1 MRKNLKRERTKD
13 SKVILNRVGKVM
25 KKSIA
30 AAMSASFI
38 TVSIMT
44 PVMSVPHVIYASE
57 RSGTDKYTDDSVKVY
72 AQSDSVIVT
81 SQSELESALN
91 SGSTNIVISG
101 SVTIAENSDETPF
114 MIPGGVTITG
124 QDDNSG
130 LVFRGAMQLAGDN
143 VTFSGMQLHFISTD
157 ALQSAIHREI
167 FLAGHS
173 LILDS
178 VDTYVQGGSGSGLG
192 GFGGTEEELLPT
204 VYAGAY
210 KGSSI
215 GSKASLTINNAIDKT
230 MLKGVYMSHDGDEGK
245 MAYTGDAE
253 LLIDAK
259 TTVRKGIHSE
269 NNSQADIKIQGT
281 SQSISAGCKV
291 SSFYGNDK
299 TTLTLD
305 KCLCNADFKNIENII
320 LDNEAGLSIISG
332 NLKNITIKNKSFL
345 DITTYGSSNFI
356 EIEGNFTGSAS
367 EQTDAYL
374 VTDNTRQL
382 IINGNVTGKTA
393 IAIDNKLF
401 PKDYMSGFTY
411 VTAAGKSS
419 AGSFISLKTGW
430 ILKYDIQDNNEASW
444 TAQTGSDEQTKELAR
459 INIESAPDS
468 VYLNNIFENDD
479 YTIPDTDAA
488 FYIKCYDANDNI
500 ISGEDI
506 EWLTDNVVIIKTE
519 YWEGTDKYNDNTDWG
534 NSIWLRTDLEQ
545 YPDKYF
551 IEANE
556 SAKAG
561 TYTFLFLPEKYN
573 ITEMNDSGELSTVKD
588 VKKLKDDILAE
599 WKIEF
604 TDKEIVQEKM
614 ETPSVSVDY
623 YNEMLTGFDTNGTYT
638 VNDRTVTVSQD
649 GTLKLSESYYG
660 TDITIVRKADN
671 SKYTDSD
678 SQIITIPSR
687 REAPQIKGTDADSK
701 GNNNGTIT
709 QITSD
714 MEYRCITDGNWTDC
728 TGNTVTGLAPGEYQV
743 RLKADDNN
751 FAGNIASVIIGRQQV
766 KTYHVIIGNGTGSGD
781 YEEGNQVTIQAKQA
795 ADGMAFDKWVS
806 DVTLDYI
813 DGTDEFSEKA
823 VFKMPESDVEL
834 SAEYKDV
841 TAPSGQITISTKEW
855 TSFCNKVTFGLFFKD
870 TQKVTI
876 SAEDKGLGID
886 RILYYISS
894 EAKSIEDIA
903 ALKDNEW
910 TEYTDVFSITPDRK
924 SVVYVKLTDKGGNK
938 KYLSS
943 DGLVFDASSPVISG
957 IKNNESYKDSVDFT
971 VTDDNLEYVE
981 IDGVIAGYENGS
993 YNIANKAGSHVVKAV
1008 DKAGNITQIT
1018 INMLDKEPTTK
1029 PTEPTTK
1036 PTEPTTKPTEPT
1048 TKPTES
1054 TTKPTESTTRAT
1066 ESTESTTKATEPTT
1080 KPTESTTKATEST
1093 TKATEP
1099 TESTTKATESTT
1111 KVTEATTKP
1120 TKPTTKPTEATT
1132 KPTEATTKATES
1144 TTKATEST
1152 TKPTEST
1159 TKVTEATTKPTE
1171 STTKATE
1178 STTKVTEAT
1187 TKPTKPTTK
1196 PTEPTTKPTEPA
1208 TEAKGQL
1215 VLSSDGS
1222 WYYMKNGKI
1231 DYDYG
1236 GLAQNEY
1243 GWWKISNG
1251 TVDFGYTGLAQ
1262 NEYGW
1267 WKVSN
1272 GTVDFSANGLLYDN
1286 MSEKW
1291 WYFNNGAIDYNYNG
1305 LALNEYGWWKISN
1318 GTVDFEYTGLALNE
1332 YGWWKVSNGTVDF
1345 GYTGLAW
1352 NEYGWW
1358 KIINGTVDFSANG
1371 LLYDNMSE
1379 KWWYFNNGAVDYKYD
1394 GLALNEYGWWKIS
1407 DGTVD
1412 FGYTG
1417 LALNEYGWWM
1427 VNKGIP
1433 DITYNG
1439 IAANQY
1445 GLWKVSNGTVE
1456 FNYTGTYTFGNGTY
1470 TIVNGLVQ

>member
-13 SKVILNRVGKVM
+13 SKVILNRLGKVV

-72 AQSDSVIVT
+72 AQSDSVTVT

-130 LVFRGAMQLAGDN
+130 LVFRGAMQLVGDN

-245 MAYTGDAE
+245 VAYTGDAE
-253 LLIDAK
+253 VLIDAK
-259 TTVRKGIHSE
+259 TTVREGIHSE
-269 NNSQADIKIQGT
+269 NSSQADIKIQGT

-305 KCLCNADFKNIENII
+305 KCLCNADFTNIENII

-356 EIEGNFTGSAS
+356 EIEGDFTGSTS

-401 PKDYMSGFTY
+401 PKDYMSGCTY

-459 INIESAPDS
+459 INIESAPDR

-500 ISGEDI
+500 ISGENI

-519 YWEGTDKYNDNTDWG
+519 YWEGTDEYNDNTDWG

-545 YPDKYF
+545 YPDTYF

-614 ETPSVSVDY
+614 ETPSVSIDY
-623 YNEMLTGFDTNGTYT
+623 YNEILTGFDTKGTYT
-638 VNDRTVTVSQD
+638 INDRTVTVSQD

-678 SQIITIPSR
+678 SEIITIPSR

-709 QITSD
+709 QISPD

-751 FAGNIASVIIGRQQV
+751 FAGNIASVMIGRQQA

-781 YEEGNQVTIQAKQA
+781 YEEGNKVTIQAKQA

-886 RILYYISS
+886 RIFYYISS

-1018 INMLDKEPTTK
+1018 INMLDKESTTEPTTKPTEPTEPTTKPTEPTTKPTEPTTKPTEPTTK

-1054 TTKPTESTTRAT
+1054 TTKPTEPTTKPTTKPT
-1066 ESTESTTKATEPTT
+1066 EPTTKPTEPTTKPTEPTTKPTEPTTKPTESTTKATEPTT
-1080 KPTESTTKATEST
+1080 KPTESTTR
-1093 TKATEP
+1093 P
-1099 TESTTKATESTT
+1099 
-1111 KVTEATTKP
+1111 
-1120 TKPTTKPTEATT
+1120 
-1132 KPTEATTKATES
+1132 
-1144 TTKATEST
+1144 TEST
-1152 TKPTEST
+1152 TKPTEP
-1159 TKVTEATTKPTE
+1159 TTKPTE
-1171 STTKATE
+1171 S
-1178 STTKVTEAT
+1178 
-1187 TKPTKPTTK
+1187 
-1196 PTEPTTKPTEPA
+1196 TTKPTEPA

-1231 DYDYG
+1231 DYDYDD
-1236 GLAQNEY
+1236 LAQNEY

-1272 GTVDFSANGLLYDN
+1272 GTVDFGYTGLAQNEYGCWKVSNGTVDFSANGLLYDN

-1291 WYFNNGAIDYNYNG
+1291 WYFNNGAIDYNYDG

-1318 GTVDFEYTGLALNE
+1318 GTVDFGYTGLALNE

-1345 GYTGLAW
+1345 GYTGLAQ

-1358 KIINGTVDFSANG
+1358 KISNGTVDFSANG

-1379 KWWYFNNGAVDYKYD
+1379 KWWYFNNGTVDYNYD

-1407 DGTVD
+1407 YGTVD

>member
-1 MRKNLKRERTKD
+1 MRKNLKRERTKG
-13 SKVILNRVGKVM
+13 SKVILNRLGKVV

-30 AAMSASFI
+30 AAMSVSFI

-72 AQSDSVIVT
+72 AQSDSVTVT

-230 MLKGVYMSHDGDEGK
+230 MLKGVYMSHDGDDGK
-245 MAYTGDAE
+245 VAYTGDAE
-253 LLIDAK
+253 VLIDAK
-259 TTVRKGIHSE
+259 TTVREGIHSE
-269 NNSQADIKIQGT
+269 NSSQADIKIQGT

-305 KCLCNADFKNIENII
+305 KCLCNADFTNIENII

-356 EIEGNFTGSAS
+356 EIEGDFTGSTS

-401 PKDYMSGFTY
+401 PKDYMSGCTY

-459 INIESAPDS
+459 INIESAPDR
-468 VYLNNIFENDD
+468 VYLNNIFEKDD

-519 YWEGTDKYNDNTDWG
+519 YWEGTDEYNDNTDWG

-545 YPDKYF
+545 YPDTYF

-573 ITEMNDSGELSTVKD
+573 ITEMNGSGELSTVKD

-623 YNEMLTGFDTNGTYT
+623 YNEMLTGFDTKGTYT
-638 VNDRTVTVSQD
+638 INDRTVTVSQD

-678 SQIITIPSR
+678 SEIITIPSR

-709 QITSD
+709 QISPD
-714 MEYRCITDGNWTDC
+714 MEYRCITDDNWTDC

-751 FAGNIASVIIGRQQV
+751 FAGNIASVIIGRQQA

-781 YEEGNQVTIQAKQA
+781 YEEGNKVTIQAKQA

-813 DGTDEFSEKA
+813 DGTDELSEKA

-886 RILYYISS
+886 RIFYYISS

-993 YNIANKAGSHVVKAV
+993 YNIAKKAGSHVVKAV

-1018 INMLDKEPTTK
+1018 INMLDKDPTTEPTTKPTEPTTKPTEPTTKPTEPTESTTKPTEPTTKPTEPTTK

-1054 TTKPTESTTRAT
+1054 TTK
-1066 ESTESTTKATEPTT
+1066 ATEPTT
-1080 KPTESTTKATEST
+1080 KPTESTTK
-1093 TKATEP
+1093 P
-1099 TESTTKATESTT
+1099 TE
-1111 KVTEATTKP
+1111 
-1120 TKPTTKPTEATT
+1120 PTTKPTE
-1132 KPTEATTKATES
+1132 S
-1144 TTKATEST
+1144 
-1152 TKPTEST
+1152 
-1159 TKVTEATTKPTE
+1159 
-1171 STTKATE
+1171 
-1178 STTKVTEAT
+1178 
-1187 TKPTKPTTK
+1187 
-1196 PTEPTTKPTEPA
+1196 TTKPTEPA

-1231 DYDYG
+1231 DYDYD

-1243 GWWKISNG
+1243 GWWKISNGTVDFGYTGLAQNEYGWWKVSNG

-1291 WYFNNGAIDYNYNG
+1291 WYFNNGAIDYNYDG

-1318 GTVDFEYTGLALNE
+1318 GTVDFKYTGLALNE

-1345 GYTGLAW
+1345 GYTGLAQ
-1352 NEYGWW
+1352 NEYGSW
-1358 KIINGTVDFSANG
+1358 KISNGTVDFSANG

-1379 KWWYFNNGAVDYKYD
+1379 KWWYFNNGAVDYNYD

-1407 DGTVD
+1407 YGTVD

>member
-13 SKVILNRVGKVM
+13 SKVILNRLGKVV

-72 AQSDSVIVT
+72 AQSDIVTIT

-230 MLKGVYMSHDGDEGK
+230 MLKGVYMSHDGDDGK
-245 MAYTGDAE
+245 VAYTGDAE
-253 LLIDAK
+253 VLIDAK
-259 TTVRKGIHSE
+259 TTVREGIHSE
-269 NNSQADIKIQGT
+269 NSSQADIKIQGT

-305 KCLCNADFKNIENII
+305 KCLCNADFTNIENII

-356 EIEGNFTGSAS
+356 EIEGDFSGSTS

-401 PKDYMSGFTY
+401 PKDYMSGCTY

-519 YWEGTDKYNDNTDWG
+519 YWEGTDEYNDNTDWG

-545 YPDKYF
+545 YPDTYF

-623 YNEMLTGFDTNGTYT
+623 YNEMLTGFDTKGTYT
-638 VNDRTVTVSQD
+638 INDRTVTVSQD

-678 SQIITIPSR
+678 SEIITIPSR

-709 QITSD
+709 QISPD
-714 MEYRCITDGNWTDC
+714 MEYRCITDDNWTDC

-751 FAGNIASVIIGRQQV
+751 FAGNIASVIIGRQQA

-781 YEEGNQVTIQAKQA
+781 YEEGNKVTIQAKQA

-813 DGTDEFSEKA
+813 DGTDELSEKA

-886 RILYYISS
+886 RIFYYISS

-971 VTDDNLEYVE
+971 VTDDNLENVE

-1036 PTEPTTKPTEPT
+1036 ATEPTPKPTEPTTKVTEPTTKPTESTTKATEPTPKPTESTTKVTEPTTKPTEPTTKATESTTKETEPTTKPTESTTKPTEPTTKVTEPTTKVTEPTTKPTEPT

-1054 TTKPTESTTRAT
+1054 
-1066 ESTESTTKATEPTT
+1066 
-1080 KPTESTTKATEST
+1080 
-1093 TKATEP
+1093 
-1099 TESTTKATESTT
+1099 
-1111 KVTEATTKP
+1111 
-1120 TKPTTKPTEATT
+1120 
-1132 KPTEATTKATES
+1132 
-1144 TTKATEST
+1144 
-1152 TKPTEST
+1152 
-1159 TKVTEATTKPTE
+1159 
-1171 STTKATE
+1171 
-1178 STTKVTEAT
+1178 
-1187 TKPTKPTTK
+1187 
-1196 PTEPTTKPTEPA
+1196 TTKPTEPA

-1231 DYDYG
+1231 DYDYD

-1243 GWWKISNG
+1243 GWWKISNGTVDFGYTGLAQNEYGWWKVSNG

-1291 WYFNNGAIDYNYNG
+1291 WYFNNGAIDYNYDG

-1318 GTVDFEYTGLALNE
+1318 GTVDFKYTGLALNE

-1345 GYTGLAW
+1345 GYTGLAQ

-1358 KIINGTVDFSANG
+1358 KISNGTVDFSANG

-1379 KWWYFNNGAVDYKYD
+1379 KWWYFNNGAVDYNYD

-1407 DGTVD
+1407 YGTVD

>member
-13 SKVILNRVGKVM
+13 SKVILNRLGKVV

-72 AQSDSVIVT
+72 AQSDSVTVI

-245 MAYTGDAE
+245 VAYTGDAE
-253 LLIDAK
+253 VLIDAK
-259 TTVRKGIHSE
+259 TTVREGIHSE
-269 NNSQADIKIQGT
+269 NSSQADIKIQGT

-356 EIEGNFTGSAS
+356 EIEGDFTGSTS

-401 PKDYMSGFTY
+401 PKDYMSGCTY

-459 INIESAPDS
+459 INIESAPDR

-500 ISGEDI
+500 ISGENI

-519 YWEGTDKYNDNTDWG
+519 YWEGTDEYNDNTDWG

-545 YPDKYF
+545 YPDTYF

-614 ETPSVSVDY
+614 ETPSVSIDY
-623 YNEMLTGFDTNGTYT
+623 YNEILTGFDTKGTYT

-671 SKYTDSD
+671 SNYTDSD
-678 SQIITIPSR
+678 SEIITIPSR

-714 MEYRCITDGNWTDC
+714 MEYRCTTDGNWTDC

-751 FAGNIASVIIGRQQV
+751 FAGNIASVIIGRQQA

-781 YEEGNQVTIQAKQA
+781 YEEGNKVTIQAKQA

-886 RILYYISS
+886 RIFYYISS

-910 TEYTDVFSITPDRK
+910 IEYTDVFSITPDRK

-1018 INMLDKEPTTK
+1018 INMLDKEPTTEPTTKPTEPTTKPTEPTTKPTEPTTK

-1054 TTKPTESTTRAT
+1054 TTKPTEP
-1066 ESTESTTKATEPTT
+1066 TTKATEPTT
-1080 KPTESTTKATEST
+1080 KPTE
-1093 TKATEP
+1093 P
-1099 TESTTKATESTT
+1099 T
-1111 KVTEATTKP
+1111 
-1120 TKPTTKPTEATT
+1120 TKPTTKPTEPTT
-1132 KPTEATTKATES
+1132 KPTEPTTKATEP
-1144 TTKATEST
+1144 TTKPTEPT

-1159 TKVTEATTKPTE
+1159 TK
-1171 STTKATE
+1171 
-1178 STTKVTEAT
+1178 
-1187 TKPTKPTTK
+1187 
-1196 PTEPTTKPTEPA
+1196 PTTKPTEPA

-1231 DYDYG
+1231 DYDYDD
-1236 GLAQNEY
+1236 LAQNEY

-1272 GTVDFSANGLLYDN
+1272 GTVDFGYTGLAQNEYGCWKVSNGTVDFSANGLLYDN

-1291 WYFNNGAIDYNYNG
+1291 WCFNNGAIDYNYDG

-1318 GTVDFEYTGLALNE
+1318 GTVDFKYTGLALNE

-1345 GYTGLAW
+1345 GYTGLAQ
-1352 NEYGWW
+1352 NEYGCW
-1358 KIINGTVDFSANG
+1358 KVSNGTVDFSANG

-1379 KWWYFNNGAVDYKYD
+1379 KWWCFNNGAIDYNYD

-1407 DGTVD
+1407 YGTVD

>member
-13 SKVILNRVGKVM
+13 SKVILNRLGKVV

-72 AQSDSVIVT
+72 AQSDSVTVT

-143 VTFSGMQLHFISTD
+143 VTFSDMQLHFISTD

-245 MAYTGDAE
+245 VAYTGDAE
-253 LLIDAK
+253 VLIDAK
-259 TTVRKGIHSE
+259 TTVREGIHSE
-269 NNSQADIKIQGT
+269 NSSQADIKIQGT

-356 EIEGNFTGSAS
+356 EIEGDFTGSTS

-430 ILKYDIQDNNEASW
+430 ILKYDIQNNNEASW

-459 INIESAPDS
+459 INIESAPDR

-519 YWEGTDKYNDNTDWG
+519 YWEGTDEYNDNTDWG

-545 YPDKYF
+545 YPDTYF

-614 ETPSVSVDY
+614 ETPSVSIDY
-623 YNEMLTGFDTNGTYT
+623 YNEILIGFDTKGTYT

-671 SKYTDSD
+671 SNYTDSD
-678 SQIITIPSR
+678 SEIITIPSR

-709 QITSD
+709 QISPD
-714 MEYRCITDGNWTDC
+714 MEYRCITDDNWIDC

-751 FAGNIASVIIGRQQV
+751 FAGNIASVIIGRQQA

-781 YEEGNQVTIQAKQA
+781 YEEGNKVTIQAKQA

-886 RILYYISS
+886 RIFYYISS

-971 VTDDNLEYVE
+971 VTDDNLECVE

-1048 TKPTES
+1048 TKPTE
-1054 TTKPTESTTRAT
+1054 P
-1066 ESTESTTKATEPTT
+1066 TTKATEPTT
-1080 KPTESTTKATEST
+1080 KPTEPTTKPTEPTTKPTEPT

-1099 TESTTKATESTT
+1099 T
-1111 KVTEATTKP
+1111 
-1120 TKPTTKPTEATT
+1120 TKPTE
-1132 KPTEATTKATES
+1132 P
-1144 TTKATEST
+1144 T

-1159 TKVTEATTKPTE
+1159 TK
-1171 STTKATE
+1171 
-1178 STTKVTEAT
+1178 
-1187 TKPTKPTTK
+1187 
-1196 PTEPTTKPTEPA
+1196 PTTKPTEPA

-1231 DYDYG
+1231 DYDYDD
-1236 GLAQNEY
+1236 LAQNEY

-1272 GTVDFSANGLLYDN
+1272 GTVDFGYTGLAQNEYGCWKVSNGTVDFSANGLLYDN

-1291 WYFNNGAIDYNYNG
+1291 WCFNNGAIDYNYDG

-1318 GTVDFEYTGLALNE
+1318 GTVDFKYTGLALNE

-1345 GYTGLAW
+1345 GYTGLAQ

-1358 KIINGTVDFSANG
+1358 KISNGTVDFSANG

-1379 KWWYFNNGAVDYKYD
+1379 KWWYFNNGAVDYNYD

-1407 DGTVD
+1407 YGTVD

>member
-13 SKVILNRVGKVM
+13 SKVILNRLGKVV

-245 MAYTGDAE
+245 VAYTGDAE
-253 LLIDAK
+253 VLIDAK
-259 TTVRKGIHSE
+259 TTVREGIHSE
-269 NNSQADIKIQGT
+269 NSSQADIKIQGT

-356 EIEGNFTGSAS
+356 EIEGDFSGSTS

-401 PKDYMSGFTY
+401 PKDYMSGCTY

-459 INIESAPDS
+459 INIESAPDR

-500 ISGEDI
+500 ISGENI

-519 YWEGTDKYNDNTDWG
+519 YWEGTDEYNDNTDWG

-545 YPDKYF
+545 YPDTYF

-614 ETPSVSVDY
+614 ETPSVSIDY
-623 YNEMLTGFDTNGTYT
+623 YNEILTGFDIKGTYT

-671 SKYTDSD
+671 SNYTDSD
-678 SQIITIPSR
+678 SEIITIPSR

-709 QITSD
+709 QISPD
-714 MEYRCITDGNWTDC
+714 MEYRCITDDNWIDC

-751 FAGNIASVIIGRQQV
+751 FAGNIASVIIGRQQA

-781 YEEGNQVTIQAKQA
+781 YEEGNKVTIQAKQA

-886 RILYYISS
+886 RIFYYISS

-957 IKNNESYKDSVDFT
+957 IKNNESYKDSVDFN

-1029 PTEPTTK
+1029 PTEPTTEPTTKPTEPTTKPTEPTTKPTEPTTKPTEPTTK

-1054 TTKPTESTTRAT
+1054 TTK
-1066 ESTESTTKATEPTT
+1066 
-1080 KPTESTTKATEST
+1080 
-1093 TKATEP
+1093 
-1099 TESTTKATESTT
+1099 
-1111 KVTEATTKP
+1111 
-1120 TKPTTKPTEATT
+1120 
-1132 KPTEATTKATES
+1132 
-1144 TTKATEST
+1144 
-1152 TKPTEST
+1152 
-1159 TKVTEATTKPTE
+1159 
-1171 STTKATE
+1171 
-1178 STTKVTEAT
+1178 
-1187 TKPTKPTTK
+1187 
-1196 PTEPTTKPTEPA
+1196 PTTKPTEPA

-1231 DYDYG
+1231 DYDYDD
-1236 GLAQNEY
+1236 LAQNEY

-1272 GTVDFSANGLLYDN
+1272 GTVDFGYTGLAQNEYGCWKVSNGTVDFSANGLLYDN

-1291 WYFNNGAIDYNYNG
+1291 WYFNNGAIDYNYDG

-1318 GTVDFEYTGLALNE
+1318 GTVDFGYTGLALNE
-1332 YGWWKVSNGTVDF
+1332 YGWWKVGNGTVDF
-1345 GYTGLAW
+1345 GYTGLAQ
-1352 NEYGWW
+1352 NEYGCW
-1358 KIINGTVDFSANG
+1358 KISNGTVDFSANG

-1379 KWWYFNNGAVDYKYD
+1379 KWWYFNNGAVDYNYD

-1407 DGTVD
+1407 YGTVD

-1433 DITYNG
+1433 DINYNG

>member
-1 MRKNLKRERTKD
+1 MRKNLKRERIKD
-13 SKVILNRVGKVM
+13 SKAILNRLGKVV

-72 AQSDSVIVT
+72 AQSDSVTVT

-230 MLKGVYMSHDGDEGK
+230 MLKGVYMSHDGDDGK
-245 MAYTGDAE
+245 VAYTGDAE
-253 LLIDAK
+253 VLIDAK
-259 TTVRKGIHSE
+259 TTVREGIHSE
-269 NNSQADIKIQGT
+269 NSSQADIKIQGT

-356 EIEGNFTGSAS
+356 EIEGDFTGSTS

-374 VTDNTRQL
+374 VTNNTRQL

-401 PKDYMSGFTY
+401 PKDYMSGCTY

-430 ILKYDIQDNNEASW
+430 ILKYGIQDNNEASW

-459 INIESAPDS
+459 INIESAPDR

-519 YWEGTDKYNDNTDWG
+519 YWEGTDEYNDNTDWG

-545 YPDKYF
+545 YPDTYF

-623 YNEMLTGFDTNGTYT
+623 YNEMLTGFDTKGTYT
-638 VNDRTVTVSQD
+638 INDRTVTVSQD

-678 SQIITIPSR
+678 SEIITIPSR

-709 QITSD
+709 QISSD

-751 FAGNIASVIIGRQQV
+751 FAGNIASVIIGRQQA
-766 KTYHVIIGNGTGSGD
+766 KIYHVIIGNGTGSGD
-781 YEEGNQVTIQAKQA
+781 YEEGNKVTIQAKQA

-813 DGTDEFSEKA
+813 DGTDELSEKA

-886 RILYYISS
+886 RIFYYISS

-993 YNIANKAGSHVVKAV
+993 YNIAKKAGSHVVKAV

-1048 TKPTES
+1048 TKPTEPTTKPTEPTTKPTKPTEP
-1054 TTKPTESTTRAT
+1054 TTKPTESTTKPTEPTTKPTEPTTKPTEPTTKPT
-1066 ESTESTTKATEPTT
+1066 ESTTKPTEPTTKATEPTT
-1080 KPTESTTKATEST
+1080 KPTESTTK
-1093 TKATEP
+1093 
-1099 TESTTKATESTT
+1099 
-1111 KVTEATTKP
+1111 VTE
-1120 TKPTTKPTEATT
+1120 PTTKPTE
-1132 KPTEATTKATES
+1132 
-1144 TTKATEST
+1144 
-1152 TKPTEST
+1152 
-1159 TKVTEATTKPTE
+1159 
-1171 STTKATE
+1171 
-1178 STTKVTEAT
+1178 
-1187 TKPTKPTTK
+1187 PTTK
-1196 PTEPTTKPTEPA
+1196 PTTKPTEPA

-1231 DYDYG
+1231 DYDYDDLAQNEYG
-1236 GLAQNEY
+1236 WWKISNGTVDFGYTGLAQNEY

-1267 WKVSN
+1267 WKISN

-1291 WYFNNGAIDYNYNG
+1291 WYFNNGAIDYNYDG

-1318 GTVDFEYTGLALNE
+1318 GTVDFGYTGLALNE

-1345 GYTGLAW
+1345 GYTGLAQ
-1352 NEYGWW
+1352 NEYGCW
-1358 KIINGTVDFSANG
+1358 KISNGTVDFSANG

-1379 KWWYFNNGAVDYKYD
+1379 KWWYFNNGAVDYNYD

-1407 DGTVD
+1407 YGTVD

>member
-1 MRKNLKRERTKD
+1 MRKNLKRERTKG
-13 SKVILNRVGKVM
+13 SKVILNRLGKVV

-57 RSGTDKYTDDSVKVY
+57 ISGTDKYTDDSVKVY
-72 AQSDSVIVT
+72 AQSDSVTVT

-114 MIPGGVTITG
+114 MMPGGVTITG

-210 KGSSI
+210 KESSI

-245 MAYTGDAE
+245 VAYTGDAE
-253 LLIDAK
+253 VVIDAK
-259 TTVRKGIHSE
+259 TTVREGIHSE
-269 NNSQADIKIQGT
+269 NSSQADIKIQGT

-305 KCLCNADFKNIENII
+305 KCLCNADFTNIENII

-356 EIEGNFTGSAS
+356 EIEGDFSGSTS

-401 PKDYMSGFTY
+401 PKDYMSGCTY

-468 VYLNNIFENDD
+468 VYLNNIFQNED

-519 YWEGTDKYNDNTDWG
+519 YWEGTDEYNDNTDWG

-545 YPDKYF
+545 YPDTYF

-623 YNEMLTGFDTNGTYT
+623 YNEMLTGFDTKGTYT
-638 VNDRTVTVSQD
+638 INDRTVTVSQD

-678 SQIITIPSR
+678 SEIITIPSR

-709 QITSD
+709 QISPD

-751 FAGNIASVIIGRQQV
+751 FAGNIASVIIGRQQA

-781 YEEGNQVTIQAKQA
+781 YEEGNKVTIQAKQA

-886 RILYYISS
+886 RIFYYISS

-993 YNIANKAGSHVVKAV
+993 YNIANKAGPHVVKVV

-1036 PTEPTTKPTEPT
+1036 
-1048 TKPTES
+1048 
-1054 TTKPTESTTRAT
+1054 A
-1066 ESTESTTKATEPTT
+1066 
-1080 KPTESTTKATEST
+1080 TESTTKATEST

-1099 TESTTKATESTT
+1099 TTKATEPTTKATE
-1111 KVTEATTKP
+1111 
-1120 TKPTTKPTEATT
+1120 
-1132 KPTEATTKATES
+1132 
-1144 TTKATEST
+1144 
-1152 TKPTEST
+1152 
-1159 TKVTEATTKPTE
+1159 
-1171 STTKATE
+1171 
-1178 STTKVTEAT
+1178 
-1187 TKPTKPTTK
+1187 PTTK
-1196 PTEPTTKPTEPA
+1196 PTEPTTKPTESTTKPTEPA

-1231 DYDYG
+1231 DYDYD

-1243 GWWKISNG
+1243 GWWKISNGTVDFGYTGLAQNEYGWWKVSNG

-1291 WYFNNGAIDYNYNG
+1291 WYFNNGAVDYNYDG
-1305 LALNEYGWWKISN
+1305 LALNEYGWWKISS
-1318 GTVDFEYTGLALNE
+1318 GTVDFKYTGLALNE

-1345 GYTGLAW
+1345 GYTGLAQ

-1358 KIINGTVDFSANG
+1358 KVSNGTVDFSANG

-1379 KWWYFNNGAVDYKYD
+1379 KWWYFNNGAVDYNYD

-1407 DGTVD
+1407 YGTVD

-1439 IAANQY
+1439 IAANKY

>member
-13 SKVILNRVGKVM
+13 SKVILNRLGKVV

-72 AQSDSVIVT
+72 AQSDSVTVT

-167 FLAGHS
+167 FLAGRS

-215 GSKASLTINNAIDKT
+215 GGKASLTINNAIDKT

-245 MAYTGDAE
+245 VAYTGDAE
-253 LLIDAK
+253 VLIDAK
-259 TTVRKGIHSE
+259 TTVREGIHSE
-269 NNSQADIKIQGT
+269 NSSQADIKIQGT

-356 EIEGNFTGSAS
+356 EIEGDFTGSTS

-401 PKDYMSGFTY
+401 PKDYMSGCTY

-459 INIESAPDS
+459 INIESAPDR

-519 YWEGTDKYNDNTDWG
+519 YWEGTDEYNDNTDWG

-545 YPDKYF
+545 YPDTYF

-573 ITEMNDSGELSTVKD
+573 ITAMNDSGELSTVKD
-588 VKKLKDDILAE
+588 IKKLKDDILAE

-623 YNEMLTGFDTNGTYT
+623 YNEMLTGFDTKGTYT
-638 VNDRTVTVSQD
+638 INDRTVTVSQD

-678 SQIITIPSR
+678 SEIITIPSR

-709 QITSD
+709 QISPD

-751 FAGNIASVIIGRQQV
+751 FAGNIASVIIGRQQA

-781 YEEGNQVTIQAKQA
+781 YEEGNKVTIQAKQA

-841 TAPSGQITISTKEW
+841 TAPSGQITISTREW

-886 RILYYISS
+886 RIFYYISS

-993 YNIANKAGSHVVKAV
+993 YNIAKKAGSHVVKAV

-1018 INMLDKEPTTK
+1018 INMLDKEPTTEPTEPTTK
-1029 PTEPTTK
+1029 PTEPTTE

-1054 TTKPTESTTRAT
+1054 TTKVTEPTTKA
-1066 ESTESTTKATEPTT
+1066 TESTTKATEPTT
-1080 KPTESTTKATEST
+1080 KPTESTTKPTA
-1093 TKATEP
+1093 KPTEP
-1099 TESTTKATESTT
+1099 TT
-1111 KVTEATTKP
+1111 KVTEP
-1120 TKPTTKPTEATT
+1120 
-1132 KPTEATTKATES
+1132 
-1144 TTKATEST
+1144 T

-1159 TKVTEATTKPTE
+1159 TKPT
-1171 STTKATE
+1171 A
-1178 STTKVTEAT
+1178 
-1187 TKPTKPTTK
+1187 K
-1196 PTEPTTKPTEPA
+1196 PTEPTTKPTESTTKPTEPA
-1208 TEAKGQL
+1208 TEVKGQL
-1215 VLSSDGS
+1215 VLSSDGN

-1231 DYDYG
+1231 DYDYD

-1267 WKVSN
+1267 WKISNGTVDFGYTGLAQNEYGCWKVSN

-1286 MSEKW
+1286 INIKW
-1291 WYFNNGAIDYNYNG
+1291 WYFNNGAIDYNYDG

-1345 GYTGLAW
+1345 GYTGLAQ

-1358 KIINGTVDFSANG
+1358 KISNGTVDFSANG

-1379 KWWYFNNGAVDYKYD
+1379 KWWYFNNGAIDYNYD

>member
-13 SKVILNRVGKVM
+13 SKVILNRLGKVV

-72 AQSDSVIVT
+72 AQSDSVTVT

-91 SGSTNIVISG
+91 SGSINIVISG

-143 VTFSGMQLHFISTD
+143 VTFSDMQLHFISTD

-245 MAYTGDAE
+245 VAYTGDAE
-253 LLIDAK
+253 VLIDAK
-259 TTVRKGIHSE
+259 TTVREGIHSE
-269 NNSQADIKIQGT
+269 NSSQADIKIQGT

-299 TTLTLD
+299 TTLTLN

-356 EIEGNFTGSAS
+356 EIEGDFTGSTS

-401 PKDYMSGFTY
+401 PKDYMSGCTY

-459 INIESAPDS
+459 INIESAPDR

-500 ISGEDI
+500 ISGENI

-519 YWEGTDKYNDNTDWG
+519 YWEGTDEYNDNTDWG

-545 YPDKYF
+545 YPDTYF

-623 YNEMLTGFDTNGTYT
+623 YNEMLTGFDTKGTYT
-638 VNDRTVTVSQD
+638 INDRTVTVSQD

-678 SQIITIPSR
+678 SEIITIPSR

-709 QITSD
+709 QISPD

-751 FAGNIASVIIGRQQV
+751 FAGNIASVIIGRQQA

-781 YEEGNQVTIQAKQA
+781 YEEGNKVTIQAKQA

-886 RILYYISS
+886 RIFYYISS

-1018 INMLDKEPTTK
+1018 INMLDKEPTTEPTTKPTEPTTK

-1054 TTKPTESTTRAT
+1054 TTKPTEPTTKPT
-1066 ESTESTTKATEPTT
+1066 EPTTKPTESTTKATEPTT
-1080 KPTESTTKATEST
+1080 KPTES
-1093 TKATEP
+1093 
-1099 TESTTKATESTT
+1099 
-1111 KVTEATTKP
+1111 
-1120 TKPTTKPTEATT
+1120 
-1132 KPTEATTKATES
+1132 
-1144 TTKATEST
+1144 
-1152 TKPTEST
+1152 
-1159 TKVTEATTKPTE
+1159 
-1171 STTKATE
+1171 
-1178 STTKVTEAT
+1178 
-1187 TKPTKPTTK
+1187 
-1196 PTEPTTKPTEPA
+1196 TTKPTEPA

-1231 DYDYG
+1231 DYDYD

-1272 GTVDFSANGLLYDN
+1272 GTVDFGYTGLAQNEYGCWKVSNGTVDFSANGLLYDN
-1286 MSEKW
+1286 LSEKW
-1291 WYFNNGAIDYNYNG
+1291 WYFNNGAIDYNYDG

-1318 GTVDFEYTGLALNE
+1318 GTVDFKYNGLALNE

-1345 GYTGLAW
+1345 GYTGLAQ

-1358 KIINGTVDFSANG
+1358 KVSNGTVDFSANG
-1371 LLYDNMSE
+1371 LLYDNLSE
-1379 KWWYFNNGAVDYKYD
+1379 KWWYFNNGAIDYNYD

-1407 DGTVD
+1407 YGTVD

>member
-13 SKVILNRVGKVM
+13 SKVILNRLGKVV

-72 AQSDSVIVT
+72 AQSDSVTVT

-245 MAYTGDAE
+245 VAYTGDAE
-253 LLIDAK
+253 VLIDAK
-259 TTVRKGIHSE
+259 TTVREGIHSE
-269 NNSQADIKIQGT
+269 NSSQADIKIQGT

-305 KCLCNADFKNIENII
+305 KCLCNADFTNIENII

-356 EIEGNFTGSAS
+356 EIEGDFTGSTS

-401 PKDYMSGFTY
+401 PKDYMSGCTY

-459 INIESAPDS
+459 INIESAPDR

-500 ISGEDI
+500 ISGENI

-519 YWEGTDKYNDNTDWG
+519 YWEGTDEYNDNTDWG

-545 YPDKYF
+545 YPDTYF

-614 ETPSVSVDY
+614 ETPSVSIDY
-623 YNEMLTGFDTNGTYT
+623 YNEILTGFDTKGTYT

-671 SKYTDSD
+671 SNYTDSD
-678 SQIITIPSR
+678 SEIITIPSR

-751 FAGNIASVIIGRQQV
+751 FAGNIASVIIGRQQA
-766 KTYHVIIGNGTGSGD
+766 KIYHVIIGNGTGSGD
-781 YEEGNQVTIQAKQA
+781 YEEGNKVTIQAKQA

-886 RILYYISS
+886 RIFYYISS

-981 IDGVIAGYENGS
+981 IDGVITGYENGS

-1018 INMLDKEPTTK
+1018 INMLDKEPTTEPTTK
-1029 PTEPTTK
+1029 PTESTTK

-1054 TTKPTESTTRAT
+1054 TTK
-1066 ESTESTTKATEPTT
+1066 
-1080 KPTESTTKATEST
+1080 
-1093 TKATEP
+1093 
-1099 TESTTKATESTT
+1099 
-1111 KVTEATTKP
+1111 
-1120 TKPTTKPTEATT
+1120 
-1132 KPTEATTKATES
+1132 
-1144 TTKATEST
+1144 
-1152 TKPTEST
+1152 
-1159 TKVTEATTKPTE
+1159 
-1171 STTKATE
+1171 
-1178 STTKVTEAT
+1178 
-1187 TKPTKPTTK
+1187 
-1196 PTEPTTKPTEPA
+1196 PTTKPTEPA

-1231 DYDYG
+1231 DYDYDD
-1236 GLAQNEY
+1236 LAQNEY

-1272 GTVDFSANGLLYDN
+1272 GTVDFGYTGLAQNEYGCWKVSNGTVDFSANGLLYDN
-1286 MSEKW
+1286 INIKW
-1291 WYFNNGAIDYNYNG
+1291 WYFNNGAIDYNYDG

-1345 GYTGLAW
+1345 GYTGLAQ
-1352 NEYGWW
+1352 NEYGCW
-1358 KIINGTVDFSANG
+1358 KISNGTVDFSANG

-1379 KWWYFNNGAVDYKYD
+1379 KWWYFNNGAVDYNYD

-1407 DGTVD
+1407 YGTVD

>member
-13 SKVILNRVGKVM
+13 SKVILNRLGKVV

-72 AQSDSVIVT
+72 AQSDSVTVT

-215 GSKASLTINNAIDKT
+215 GGKASLTINNAIDKT

-245 MAYTGDAE
+245 VAYTGDAE
-253 LLIDAK
+253 VLIDAK
-259 TTVRKGIHSE
+259 TTVREGIHSE
-269 NNSQADIKIQGT
+269 NSSQADIKIQGT

-356 EIEGNFTGSAS
+356 EIEGDFSGSTS

-401 PKDYMSGFTY
+401 PKDYMSGCTY

-519 YWEGTDKYNDNTDWG
+519 YWEGTDEYNDNTDWG

-545 YPDKYF
+545 YPDTYF

-623 YNEMLTGFDTNGTYT
+623 YNEMLTGFDTKGTYT
-638 VNDRTVTVSQD
+638 INDRTVTVSQD
-649 GTLKLSESYYG
+649 GTLRLSESYYG

-678 SQIITIPSR
+678 SEIITIPSR

-709 QITSD
+709 QISPD
-714 MEYRCITDGNWTDC
+714 MEYRCITDDNWTDC

-751 FAGNIASVIIGRQQV
+751 FAGNIASVIIGRQQA

-781 YEEGNQVTIQAKQA
+781 YEEGNKVTIQAKQA

-886 RILYYISS
+886 RIFYYISS

-993 YNIANKAGSHVVKAV
+993 YNIANKAGSNVVKAV

-1036 PTEPTTKPTEPT
+1036 PTEPTTKETEP
-1048 TKPTES
+1048 
-1054 TTKPTESTTRAT
+1054 
-1066 ESTESTTKATEPTT
+1066 TESTTKATEPTT
-1080 KPTESTTKATEST
+1080 KPTESTTKATEPT
-1093 TKATEP
+1093 TKP
-1099 TESTTKATESTT
+1099 TESTTKATE
-1111 KVTEATTKP
+1111 P
-1120 TKPTTKPTEATT
+1120 
-1132 KPTEATTKATES
+1132 
-1144 TTKATEST
+1144 T

-1159 TKVTEATTKPTE
+1159 TKVTEPTTKPTEPTTKATESTTKETEPTTKPTE
-1171 STTKATE
+1171 STTKPTE
-1178 STTKVTEAT
+1178 
-1187 TKPTKPTTK
+1187 PTTK
-1196 PTEPTTKPTEPA
+1196 PTEPTTKPTESTTKPTEPA
-1208 TEAKGQL
+1208 TGAKGQL

-1231 DYDYG
+1231 DYDYD

-1272 GTVDFSANGLLYDN
+1272 GTVDFGYTGLAQNEYGCWKVSNGTVDFSANGLLYDN

-1291 WYFNNGAIDYNYNG
+1291 WYFNNGAIDYNYDG

-1318 GTVDFEYTGLALNE
+1318 GTVDFKYTGLALNE

-1345 GYTGLAW
+1345 GYTGLAQ

-1358 KIINGTVDFSANG
+1358 KISNGTVDFSANG

-1379 KWWYFNNGAVDYKYD
+1379 KWWYFNNGAVDYNYD

-1407 DGTVD
+1407 YGTVD

>member
-13 SKVILNRVGKVM
+13 SKVILNRLGKVV

-72 AQSDSVIVT
+72 AQSDIVTIT

-230 MLKGVYMSHDGDEGK
+230 MLKGVYMSHDGDDGK
-245 MAYTGDAE
+245 VAYTGDAE
-253 LLIDAK
+253 VLIDAK
-259 TTVRKGIHSE
+259 TTVREGIHSE
-269 NNSQADIKIQGT
+269 NSSQADIKIQGT

-305 KCLCNADFKNIENII
+305 KCLCNADFTNIENII

-356 EIEGNFTGSAS
+356 EIEGDFSGSTS

-401 PKDYMSGFTY
+401 PKDYMSGCTY

-519 YWEGTDKYNDNTDWG
+519 YWEGTDEYNDNTDWG

-545 YPDKYF
+545 YPDTYF

-623 YNEMLTGFDTNGTYT
+623 YNEMLTGFDTKGTYT
-638 VNDRTVTVSQD
+638 INDRTVTVSQD

-678 SQIITIPSR
+678 SEIITIPSR

-709 QITSD
+709 QISPD
-714 MEYRCITDGNWTDC
+714 MEYRCITDDNWTDC

-751 FAGNIASVIIGRQQV
+751 FAGNIASVIIGRQQA

-781 YEEGNQVTIQAKQA
+781 YEEGNKVTIQAKQA

-813 DGTDEFSEKA
+813 DGTDELSEKA

-886 RILYYISS
+886 RIFYYISS

-971 VTDDNLEYVE
+971 VTDDNLENVE

-1036 PTEPTTKPTEPT
+1036 PTEPTTKATEPTPKPTEPTTKVTEPTTKPTESTTKATEPTPKPTESTTKVTEPTTKPTEPTTKATESTTKETEPT

-1054 TTKPTESTTRAT
+1054 TTKPTEP
-1066 ESTESTTKATEPTT
+1066 TTKVTEPTT
-1080 KPTESTTKATEST
+1080 KPTES
-1093 TKATEP
+1093 
-1099 TESTTKATESTT
+1099 
-1111 KVTEATTKP
+1111 
-1120 TKPTTKPTEATT
+1120 
-1132 KPTEATTKATES
+1132 
-1144 TTKATEST
+1144 
-1152 TKPTEST
+1152 
-1159 TKVTEATTKPTE
+1159 
-1171 STTKATE
+1171 
-1178 STTKVTEAT
+1178 
-1187 TKPTKPTTK
+1187 
-1196 PTEPTTKPTEPA
+1196 TTKPTEPA

-1231 DYDYG
+1231 DYDYD

-1243 GWWKISNG
+1243 GWWKISNGTVDFGYTGLAQNEYGWWKVSNG

-1291 WYFNNGAIDYNYNG
+1291 WYFNNGAIDYNYDG
-1305 LALNEYGWWKISN
+1305 LALNEYGWWKISS
-1318 GTVDFEYTGLALNE
+1318 GTVDFKYTGLALNE

-1345 GYTGLAW
+1345 GYTGLAQ

-1358 KIINGTVDFSANG
+1358 KISNGTVDFSANG

-1379 KWWYFNNGAVDYKYD
+1379 KWWYFNNGAVDYNYD

-1407 DGTVD
+1407 YGTVD

>member
-13 SKVILNRVGKVM
+13 SKVILNRLGKVV

-72 AQSDSVIVT
+72 AQSDSVTVT

-91 SGSTNIVISG
+91 SGSINIVISG

-143 VTFSGMQLHFISTD
+143 VTFSDMQLHFISTD

-245 MAYTGDAE
+245 VAYTGDAE
-253 LLIDAK
+253 VLIDAK
-259 TTVRKGIHSE
+259 TTVREGIHSE
-269 NNSQADIKIQGT
+269 NSSQADIKIQGT

-299 TTLTLD
+299 TTLTLN

-356 EIEGNFTGSAS
+356 EIEGDFTGSTS

-401 PKDYMSGFTY
+401 PKDYMSGCTY

-459 INIESAPDS
+459 INIESAPDR

-500 ISGEDI
+500 ISGENI

-519 YWEGTDKYNDNTDWG
+519 YWEGTDEYNDNTDWG

-545 YPDKYF
+545 YPDTYF

-623 YNEMLTGFDTNGTYT
+623 YNEMLTGFDTKGTYT
-638 VNDRTVTVSQD
+638 INDRTVTVSQD

-678 SQIITIPSR
+678 SEIITIPSR

-709 QITSD
+709 QISPD

-751 FAGNIASVIIGRQQV
+751 FAGNIASVIIGRQQA

-781 YEEGNQVTIQAKQA
+781 YEEGNKVTIQAKQA

-886 RILYYISS
+886 RIFYYISS

-1018 INMLDKEPTTK
+1018 INMLDKEPTTEPTTKPTEPTTKPTEPTTKPTESTTKPTEPTTKPTEPTTKPTEPTTKPTEPTTKPTEPTTK

-1054 TTKPTESTTRAT
+1054 TTKPTEPTTKPT
-1066 ESTESTTKATEPTT
+1066 EPTTKPTESTTKATEPTT
-1080 KPTESTTKATEST
+1080 KPTES
-1093 TKATEP
+1093 
-1099 TESTTKATESTT
+1099 
-1111 KVTEATTKP
+1111 
-1120 TKPTTKPTEATT
+1120 
-1132 KPTEATTKATES
+1132 
-1144 TTKATEST
+1144 
-1152 TKPTEST
+1152 
-1159 TKVTEATTKPTE
+1159 
-1171 STTKATE
+1171 
-1178 STTKVTEAT
+1178 
-1187 TKPTKPTTK
+1187 
-1196 PTEPTTKPTEPA
+1196 TTKPTEPA

-1231 DYDYG
+1231 DYDYD

-1243 GWWKISNG
+1243 GWWKISNGTVDFGYTGLAQNEYGWWKVSNGTVDFGYTGLAQNEYGCWKVSNGTVDFSANGLLYDNMSEKWWYFNNGAIDYNYDGLALNEYGWWKISNGTVDFKYNGLALNEYGWWKVSNG

-1291 WYFNNGAIDYNYNG
+1291 WYFNNGAIDYNY
-1305 LALNEYGWWKISN
+1305 
-1318 GTVDFEYTGLALNE
+1318 
-1332 YGWWKVSNGTVDF
+1332 
-1345 GYTGLAW
+1345 
-1352 NEYGWW
+1352 
-1358 KIINGTVDFSANG
+1358 
-1371 LLYDNMSE
+1371 
-1379 KWWYFNNGAVDYKYD
+1379 D

-1407 DGTVD
+1407 YGTVD

>member
-13 SKVILNRVGKVM
+13 SKVILNRLGKVV

-72 AQSDSVIVT
+72 AQSDSVTVT

-245 MAYTGDAE
+245 VAYTGDAE
-253 LLIDAK
+253 VLIDAK
-259 TTVRKGIHSE
+259 TTVREGIHSE
-269 NNSQADIKIQGT
+269 NSSQADIKIQGT

-356 EIEGNFTGSAS
+356 EIEGDFTGSTS

-401 PKDYMSGFTY
+401 PKDYMSGCTY

-430 ILKYDIQDNNEASW
+430 ILKYDIKDNNEASW

-459 INIESAPDS
+459 INIESAPDR
-468 VYLNNIFENDD
+468 VYLNNIFEKDD

-519 YWEGTDKYNDNTDWG
+519 YWEGTDEYNDNTDWG

-545 YPDKYF
+545 YPDTYF

-573 ITEMNDSGELSTVKD
+573 ITEMNGSGELSTVKD

-623 YNEMLTGFDTNGTYT
+623 YNEMLTGFDTKGTYT
-638 VNDRTVTVSQD
+638 INDRTVTVSQD

-678 SQIITIPSR
+678 SEIITIPSR

-709 QITSD
+709 QISPD
-714 MEYRCITDGNWTDC
+714 MEYRCITDDNWTDC

-751 FAGNIASVIIGRQQV
+751 FAGNIASVIIGRQQT

-781 YEEGNQVTIQAKQA
+781 YEEGNKVTIQAKQA

-813 DGTDEFSEKA
+813 DGTDELSEKA

-886 RILYYISS
+886 RIFYYISS

-993 YNIANKAGSHVVKAV
+993 YNIAKKAGSHVVKAV

-1018 INMLDKEPTTK
+1018 INMLDKDPTTEPTTKPTEPTTKPTEPTESTTKPTEPTTKPTEPTTK

-1054 TTKPTESTTRAT
+1054 TTKAT
-1066 ESTESTTKATEPTT
+1066 EPTTKPTESTTKATEPTT
-1080 KPTESTTKATEST
+1080 KPTESTTK
-1093 TKATEP
+1093 P
-1099 TESTTKATESTT
+1099 TE
-1111 KVTEATTKP
+1111 
-1120 TKPTTKPTEATT
+1120 PTTKPTE
-1132 KPTEATTKATES
+1132 S
-1144 TTKATEST
+1144 
-1152 TKPTEST
+1152 
-1159 TKVTEATTKPTE
+1159 
-1171 STTKATE
+1171 
-1178 STTKVTEAT
+1178 
-1187 TKPTKPTTK
+1187 
-1196 PTEPTTKPTEPA
+1196 TTKPTEPA

-1231 DYDYG
+1231 DYDYD

-1243 GWWKISNG
+1243 GWWKISNGTVDFGYTGLAQNEYGWWKVSNG

-1291 WYFNNGAIDYNYNG
+1291 WYFNNGAIDYNYDG

-1318 GTVDFEYTGLALNE
+1318 GTVDFKYTGLALNE

-1345 GYTGLAW
+1345 GYTGLAQ

-1358 KIINGTVDFSANG
+1358 KVSNGTVDFSANG

-1379 KWWYFNNGAVDYKYD
+1379 KWWYFNNGAVDYNYD

-1407 DGTVD
+1407 YGTVD

>member
-13 SKVILNRVGKVM
+13 SKVILNRLGKVV

-72 AQSDSVIVT
+72 AQSDSVTVT

-245 MAYTGDAE
+245 VAYTGDAE
-253 LLIDAK
+253 VLIDAK
-259 TTVRKGIHSE
+259 TTVREGIHSE
-269 NNSQADIKIQGT
+269 NSSQADIKIQGT

-356 EIEGNFTGSAS
+356 EIEGDFTGSTS

-401 PKDYMSGFTY
+401 PKDYMSGCTY

-519 YWEGTDKYNDNTDWG
+519 YWEGTDEYNDNTDWG

-545 YPDKYF
+545 YPDTYF

-623 YNEMLTGFDTNGTYT
+623 YNEMLTGFDTKGTYT
-638 VNDRTVTVSQD
+638 INDRTVTVSQD

-678 SQIITIPSR
+678 SEIITIPSR

-709 QITSD
+709 QISPD
-714 MEYRCITDGNWTDC
+714 MEYRCITDDNWTDC

-781 YEEGNQVTIQAKQA
+781 YEEGNKVTIQAKQA

-813 DGTDEFSEKA
+813 DGTDELSEKA

-886 RILYYISS
+886 RIFYYISS

-993 YNIANKAGSHVVKAV
+993 YNIAKKAGSHVVKAV

-1048 TKPTES
+1048 TKPTEP
-1054 TTKPTESTTRAT
+1054 TTKPTESTTKPT
-1066 ESTESTTKATEPTT
+1066 EPTTKPTESTTKATEPTT
-1080 KPTESTTKATEST
+1080 KPTESTTKATE
-1093 TKATEP
+1093 P
-1099 TESTTKATESTT
+1099 
-1111 KVTEATTKP
+1111 
-1120 TKPTTKPTEATT
+1120 
-1132 KPTEATTKATES
+1132 
-1144 TTKATEST
+1144 T

-1159 TKVTEATTKPTE
+1159 TKPTE
-1171 STTKATE
+1171 P
-1178 STTKVTEAT
+1178 TTKVTE
-1187 TKPTKPTTK
+1187 PTTK
-1196 PTEPTTKPTEPA
+1196 PTEPTTKPTESTTKPTEPA
-1208 TEAKGQL
+1208 TGAKGQL

-1231 DYDYG
+1231 DYDYD

-1272 GTVDFSANGLLYDN
+1272 GTVDF
-1286 MSEKW
+1286 
-1291 WYFNNGAIDYNYNG
+1291 
-1305 LALNEYGWWKISN
+1305 
-1318 GTVDFEYTGLALNE
+1318 
-1332 YGWWKVSNGTVDF
+1332 
-1345 GYTGLAW
+1345 GYTGLAQ
-1352 NEYGWW
+1352 NEYGCW
-1358 KIINGTVDFSANG
+1358 KVSNGTVDFSANG

-1379 KWWYFNNGAVDYKYD
+1379 KWWYFNNGAVDYNYD

-1407 DGTVD
+1407 NGTVDFKYTGLALNEYGWWKVSNGTVDFGYTGLAQNEYGWWKISNGTVDFSANGLLYDNMSEKWWYFNNGAVDYNYDGLALNEYGWWKISYGTVD

>member
-13 SKVILNRVGKVM
+13 SKVILNRLGKVV

-72 AQSDSVIVT
+72 AQSDSVTVT

-215 GSKASLTINNAIDKT
+215 GGKASLTINNAIDKT

-245 MAYTGDAE
+245 VAYTGDAE
-253 LLIDAK
+253 VLIDAK
-259 TTVRKGIHSE
+259 TTVREGIHSE
-269 NNSQADIKIQGT
+269 NSSQADIKIQGT

-305 KCLCNADFKNIENII
+305 KCLCNADFTNIENII

-356 EIEGNFTGSAS
+356 EIEGDFTGSTS

-401 PKDYMSGFTY
+401 PKDYMSGCTY

-459 INIESAPDS
+459 INIESAPDR
-468 VYLNNIFENDD
+468 VYLNNIFEKDD

-519 YWEGTDKYNDNTDWG
+519 YWEGTDEYNDNTDWG

-545 YPDKYF
+545 YPDTYF

-573 ITEMNDSGELSTVKD
+573 ITEMELSTVKD

-623 YNEMLTGFDTNGTYT
+623 YNEMLTGFDTKGTYT
-638 VNDRTVTVSQD
+638 INDRTVTVSQD

-678 SQIITIPSR
+678 SEIITIPSR

-709 QITSD
+709 QISPD

-751 FAGNIASVIIGRQQV
+751 FAGNIASVIIGRQQA

-781 YEEGNQVTIQAKQA
+781 YEEGNKVTIQAKQA

-886 RILYYISS
+886 RIFYYISS

-1018 INMLDKEPTTK
+1018 INILDKEPTTK

-1036 PTEPTTKPTEPT
+1036 PTEPTPKPTEPT
-1048 TKPTES
+1048 TKATEP
-1054 TTKPTESTTRAT
+1054 TTKP
-1066 ESTESTTKATEPTT
+1066 TEPTT

-1099 TESTTKATESTT
+1099 TTKPTESTTKATEPTPKPTESTT
-1111 KVTEATTKP
+1111 KVTEPITKPTESTTKATEPTTKPTTKVTEPTTKP
-1120 TKPTTKPTEATT
+1120 TKPTTKPTE
-1132 KPTEATTKATES
+1132 S
-1144 TTKATEST
+1144 
-1152 TKPTEST
+1152 
-1159 TKVTEATTKPTE
+1159 
-1171 STTKATE
+1171 
-1178 STTKVTEAT
+1178 
-1187 TKPTKPTTK
+1187 
-1196 PTEPTTKPTEPA
+1196 TTKPTEPA

-1215 VLSSDGS
+1215 VLSSDTS

-1231 DYDYG
+1231 DYDYD

-1272 GTVDFSANGLLYDN
+1272 GTVDFGYTGLAQNEYGWWKISNGTVDFSANGLLYDN

-1291 WYFNNGAIDYNYNG
+1291 WYFNNGAIDYNYDG

-1318 GTVDFEYTGLALNE
+1318 GTVDFKYTGLALNE

-1345 GYTGLAW
+1345 GYTGLAQ

-1358 KIINGTVDFSANG
+1358 KISNGTVDFSANG

-1379 KWWYFNNGAVDYKYD
+1379 KWWYFNNGAVDYNYD

-1407 DGTVD
+1407 YGTVD

>member
-13 SKVILNRVGKVM
+13 SKVILNRLGKVV

-72 AQSDSVIVT
+72 AQSDSVTVT

-130 LVFRGAMQLAGDN
+130 LVFRGAMQLVGDN

-245 MAYTGDAE
+245 VAYTGDAE
-253 LLIDAK
+253 VLIDAK
-259 TTVRKGIHSE
+259 TTVREGIHSE
-269 NNSQADIKIQGT
+269 NSSQADIKIQGT
-281 SQSISAGCKV
+281 SQSISASCKV

-305 KCLCNADFKNIENII
+305 KCLCNADFTNIENII

-356 EIEGNFTGSAS
+356 EIEGDFTGSTS

-401 PKDYMSGFTY
+401 PKDYMSGCTY

-459 INIESAPDS
+459 INIESAPDR

-500 ISGEDI
+500 ISGENI

-519 YWEGTDKYNDNTDWG
+519 YWEGTDEYNDNTDWG

-545 YPDKYF
+545 YPDTYF

-614 ETPSVSVDY
+614 ETPSVSIDY
-623 YNEMLTGFDTNGTYT
+623 YNEILTGFDTKGTYT

-671 SKYTDSD
+671 SNYTDSD
-678 SQIITIPSR
+678 SEIITIPSR

-714 MEYRCITDGNWTDC
+714 MEYRCTTDGNWTDC

-751 FAGNIASVIIGRQQV
+751 FAGNIASVIIGRQQA

-781 YEEGNQVTIQAKQA
+781 YEEGNKVTIQAKQA

-886 RILYYISS
+886 RIFYYISS

-903 ALKDNEW
+903 ELKDNEW

-981 IDGVIAGYENGS
+981 IDGVITGYENGS
-993 YNIANKAGSHVVKAV
+993 YNIANKAGSHVVRAV

-1048 TKPTES
+1048 TKPTEP
-1054 TTKPTESTTRAT
+1054 TTKPTESTTKPT
-1066 ESTESTTKATEPTT
+1066 EPTTKPTEPTTKPTESTTKATEPTT
-1080 KPTESTTKATEST
+1080 KPTESTTR
-1093 TKATEP
+1093 P
-1099 TESTTKATESTT
+1099 TE
-1111 KVTEATTKP
+1111 
-1120 TKPTTKPTEATT
+1120 PTTKPTEPTT
-1132 KPTEATTKATES
+1132 KPTEPTTKPTEP
-1144 TTKATEST
+1144 T

-1159 TKVTEATTKPTE
+1159 TK
-1171 STTKATE
+1171 
-1178 STTKVTEAT
+1178 
-1187 TKPTKPTTK
+1187 
-1196 PTEPTTKPTEPA
+1196 PTTKPTEPA

-1231 DYDYG
+1231 DYDYDD
-1236 GLAQNEY
+1236 LAQNEY

-1272 GTVDFSANGLLYDN
+1272 GTVDFGYTGLAQNEYGCWKVSNGTVDFSANGLLYDN

-1291 WYFNNGAIDYNYNG
+1291 WYFNNGAIDYNYDG

-1318 GTVDFEYTGLALNE
+1318 GTVDFKYTGLALNE

-1345 GYTGLAW
+1345 GYTGLAQ

-1358 KIINGTVDFSANG
+1358 KISNGTVDFSANG

-1379 KWWYFNNGAVDYKYD
+1379 KWWYFNNGAVDYNYD

-1407 DGTVD
+1407 YGTVD

>member
-13 SKVILNRVGKVM
+13 SKVILNRLGKVV

-72 AQSDSVIVT
+72 AQSDSVTVT

-245 MAYTGDAE
+245 VAYTGDAE
-253 LLIDAK
+253 VLIDAK
-259 TTVRKGIHSE
+259 TTVREGIHSE
-269 NNSQADIKIQGT
+269 NSSQADIKIQGT

-356 EIEGNFTGSAS
+356 EIEGDFTGSTS

-401 PKDYMSGFTY
+401 PKDYMSGCTY

-459 INIESAPDS
+459 INIESAPDR

-519 YWEGTDKYNDNTDWG
+519 YWEGTDEYNDNTDWG

-545 YPDKYF
+545 YPDTYF

-588 VKKLKDDILAE
+588 IKKLKDDILAE

-623 YNEMLTGFDTNGTYT
+623 YNEMLTGFDTKGTYT

-671 SKYTDSD
+671 SNYTDSD
-678 SQIITIPSR
+678 SEIITIPSR

-709 QITSD
+709 QISPD
-714 MEYRCITDGNWTDC
+714 MEYRCITDDNWIDC

-751 FAGNIASVIIGRQQV
+751 FAGNIASVIIGRQQA

-781 YEEGNQVTIQAKQA
+781 YEEGNKVTIQAKQA

-886 RILYYISS
+886 RIFYYISS

-971 VTDDNLEYVE
+971 VTDDNLECVE

-1048 TKPTES
+1048 TKPTEPTTKPTEPTTKPTEPTTKPTESTTKPTTKPTEPTTEPTTKPTEPTTKVTEPTTKPTES
-1054 TTKPTESTTRAT
+1054 TTKPTESTTKAT
-1066 ESTESTTKATEPTT
+1066 EPTTKATEPTT
-1080 KPTESTTKATEST
+1080 KPTESTTK
-1093 TKATEP
+1093 P
-1099 TESTTKATESTT
+1099 
-1111 KVTEATTKP
+1111 
-1120 TKPTTKPTEATT
+1120 
-1132 KPTEATTKATES
+1132 
-1144 TTKATEST
+1144 T

-1159 TKVTEATTKPTE
+1159 TK
-1171 STTKATE
+1171 
-1178 STTKVTEAT
+1178 
-1187 TKPTKPTTK
+1187 
-1196 PTEPTTKPTEPA
+1196 PTEPA
-1208 TEAKGQL
+1208 TEVKGQL
-1215 VLSSDGS
+1215 ELSSDGS

-1231 DYDYG
+1231 DYDYDD
-1236 GLAQNEY
+1236 LAQNEY

-1272 GTVDFSANGLLYDN
+1272 GTVDFGYTGLAQNEYGCWKVSNGTVDFSANGLLYDN
-1286 MSEKW
+1286 INIKW
-1291 WYFNNGAIDYNYNG
+1291 WYFNNGAIDYNYDG

-1345 GYTGLAW
+1345 GYTGLAQ

-1358 KIINGTVDFSANG
+1358 KISNGTVDFSANG

-1379 KWWYFNNGAVDYKYD
+1379 KWWYFNNGAVDYNYD

-1407 DGTVD
+1407 YGTVD

>member
-13 SKVILNRVGKVM
+13 SKVILNRLGKVV

-72 AQSDSVIVT
+72 AQSDSVTVT

-230 MLKGVYMSHDGDEGK
+230 MLKGVYMSHDGDDGK
-245 MAYTGDAE
+245 VAYTGDAE
-253 LLIDAK
+253 VLIDAK
-259 TTVRKGIHSE
+259 TTVREGIHSE
-269 NNSQADIKIQGT
+269 NSSQADIKIQGT

-356 EIEGNFTGSAS
+356 EIEGDFTGSTS

-401 PKDYMSGFTY
+401 PKDYMSGCTY

-419 AGSFISLKTGW
+419 AGSFISLKAGW
-430 ILKYDIQDNNEASW
+430 ILKYGIQDNNEASW

-459 INIESAPDS
+459 INIESAPDR

-519 YWEGTDKYNDNTDWG
+519 YWEGTDEYNDNTDWG

-545 YPDKYF
+545 YPDTYF

-623 YNEMLTGFDTNGTYT
+623 YNEMLTGFDTKGTYT
-638 VNDRTVTVSQD
+638 INDRTVTVSQD

-678 SQIITIPSR
+678 SEIITIPSR

-709 QITSD
+709 QISPD
-714 MEYRCITDGNWTDC
+714 MEYRCITDDNWTDC

-751 FAGNIASVIIGRQQV
+751 FAGNIASVIIGRQQA
-766 KTYHVIIGNGTGSGD
+766 KIYHVIIGNGTGSGD
-781 YEEGNQVTIQAKQA
+781 YEEGNKVTIQAKQA

-886 RILYYISS
+886 RIFYYISS

-1048 TKPTES
+1048 TK
-1054 TTKPTESTTRAT
+1054 A
-1066 ESTESTTKATEPTT
+1066 TESTTKATEPTT
-1080 KPTESTTKATEST
+1080 KPTESTTKATEPTTKPTEST
-1093 TKATEP
+1093 TKP
-1099 TESTTKATESTT
+1099 TESTTKATE
-1111 KVTEATTKP
+1111 
-1120 TKPTTKPTEATT
+1120 PTTKPTESTTKATEPTT
-1132 KPTEATTKATES
+1132 KPTESTTKATEPTTKPTESTTKATEPTTKATES
-1144 TTKATEST
+1144 TTKATE
-1152 TKPTEST
+1152 
-1159 TKVTEATTKPTE
+1159 
-1171 STTKATE
+1171 
-1178 STTKVTEAT
+1178 
-1187 TKPTKPTTK
+1187 PTTK
-1196 PTEPTTKPTEPA
+1196 PTEPTTKPTESTTKPTEPA

-1231 DYDYG
+1231 DYDYD

-1272 GTVDFSANGLLYDN
+1272 GTVDF
-1286 MSEKW
+1286 
-1291 WYFNNGAIDYNYNG
+1291 
-1305 LALNEYGWWKISN
+1305 
-1318 GTVDFEYTGLALNE
+1318 
-1332 YGWWKVSNGTVDF
+1332 
-1345 GYTGLAW
+1345 GYTGLAQ
-1352 NEYGWW
+1352 NEYGCW
-1358 KIINGTVDFSANG
+1358 KVSNGTVDFSANG

-1379 KWWYFNNGAVDYKYD
+1379 KWWYFNNGAVDYNYD

-1407 DGTVD
+1407 NGTVDFKYTGLALNEYGWWKVSNGTVDFGYTGLAQNEYGWWKISNGTVDFSANGLLYDNMSEKWWYFNNGAVDYNYDGLALNEYGWWKISYGTVD

>member
-1 MRKNLKRERTKD
+1 MRKNLKRERTKG
-13 SKVILNRVGKVM
+13 SKVILNRLGKVV

-30 AAMSASFI
+30 AAMSVSFI

-72 AQSDSVIVT
+72 AQSDSVTVT

-230 MLKGVYMSHDGDEGK
+230 MLKGVYMSHDGDDGK
-245 MAYTGDAE
+245 VAYTGDAE
-253 LLIDAK
+253 VLIDAK
-259 TTVRKGIHSE
+259 TTVREGIHSE
-269 NNSQADIKIQGT
+269 NSSQADIKIQGT

-356 EIEGNFTGSAS
+356 EIEGDFTGSTS

-401 PKDYMSGFTY
+401 PKDYMSGCTY

-459 INIESAPDS
+459 INIESAPDR
-468 VYLNNIFENDD
+468 VYLNNIFENED

-519 YWEGTDKYNDNTDWG
+519 YWEGTDEYNDNTDWG

-545 YPDKYF
+545 YPDTYF

-623 YNEMLTGFDTNGTYT
+623 YNEMLTGFDTKGTYT
-638 VNDRTVTVSQD
+638 INDRTVTVSQD

-678 SQIITIPSR
+678 SEIITIPSR

-709 QITSD
+709 QISPD
-714 MEYRCITDGNWTDC
+714 MEYRCITDDNWTDC

-751 FAGNIASVIIGRQQV
+751 FAGNIASVIIGRQQA

-781 YEEGNQVTIQAKQA
+781 YEEGNKVTIQAKQA

-886 RILYYISS
+886 RIFYYISS

-924 SVVYVKLTDKGGNK
+924 SVVYVKLKDKGGNK

-957 IKNNESYKDSVDFT
+957 IKNNESYKDRVDFT

-1048 TKPTES
+1048 TKATEP
-1054 TTKPTESTTRAT
+1054 TTKPTEPTTKPT
-1066 ESTESTTKATEPTT
+1066 EPTTKPTESTTKATEPTT
-1080 KPTESTTKATEST
+1080 KPTESTTKPTEST

-1099 TESTTKATESTT
+1099 TTKPTESTTKPTESTTKATEP
-1111 KVTEATTKP
+1111 TTKP
-1120 TKPTTKPTEATT
+1120 TKPTTKPTE
-1132 KPTEATTKATES
+1132 S
-1144 TTKATEST
+1144 
-1152 TKPTEST
+1152 
-1159 TKVTEATTKPTE
+1159 
-1171 STTKATE
+1171 
-1178 STTKVTEAT
+1178 
-1187 TKPTKPTTK
+1187 
-1196 PTEPTTKPTEPA
+1196 TTKPTEPA

-1215 VLSSDGS
+1215 VLSSDTS

-1231 DYDYG
+1231 DYDYD

-1272 GTVDFSANGLLYDN
+1272 GTVDFGYTGLAQNEYGWWKISNGTVDFSANGLLYDN

-1291 WYFNNGAIDYNYNG
+1291 WYFNNGAIDYNYDG

-1318 GTVDFEYTGLALNE
+1318 GTVDFKYTGLALNE

-1345 GYTGLAW
+1345 GYTGLAQ

-1358 KIINGTVDFSANG
+1358 KISNGTVDFSANG

-1379 KWWYFNNGAVDYKYD
+1379 KWWYFNNGAVDYNYD

-1407 DGTVD
+1407 YGTVD

>member
-13 SKVILNRVGKVM
+13 SKVILNRLDKVV

-215 GSKASLTINNAIDKT
+215 GGKASLTINNAIDKT

-245 MAYTGDAE
+245 VAYTGDAE
-253 LLIDAK
+253 VLIDAK
-259 TTVRKGIHSE
+259 TTVREGIHSE
-269 NNSQADIKIQGT
+269 NSSQADIKIQGT

-356 EIEGNFTGSAS
+356 EIEGDFTGSTS

-401 PKDYMSGFTY
+401 PKDYMSGCTY

-459 INIESAPDS
+459 INIESAPDRI
-468 VYLNNIFENDD
+468 YLNNIFEKDD

-519 YWEGTDKYNDNTDWG
+519 YWEGTDEYNDNTDWG

-545 YPDKYF
+545 YPDTYF

-573 ITEMNDSGELSTVKD
+573 ITEMELSTVKD

-623 YNEMLTGFDTNGTYT
+623 YNEMLTGFDTKGTYT
-638 VNDRTVTVSQD
+638 INDRTVTVSQD

-678 SQIITIPSR
+678 SEIITIPSR

-709 QITSD
+709 QISPD

-743 RLKADDNN
+743 RLKADSNN
-751 FAGNIASVIIGRQQV
+751 FAGNIASVIIGRQQA

-781 YEEGNQVTIQAKQA
+781 YEEGNKVTIQAKQA

-886 RILYYISS
+886 RIFYYISS

-993 YNIANKAGSHVVKAV
+993 YNIAKKAGSHVVKAV

-1048 TKPTES
+1048 TKPTEP
-1054 TTKPTESTTRAT
+1054 TTKPTESTTKAT
-1066 ESTESTTKATEPTT
+1066 EPTTKPTEYTTKATESTTKATEPTT
-1080 KPTESTTKATEST
+1080 KPTESTTKPTA
-1093 TKATEP
+1093 KPTEP
-1099 TESTTKATESTT
+1099 TE
-1111 KVTEATTKP
+1111 
-1120 TKPTTKPTEATT
+1120 
-1132 KPTEATTKATES
+1132 
-1144 TTKATEST
+1144 
-1152 TKPTEST
+1152 
-1159 TKVTEATTKPTE
+1159 
-1171 STTKATE
+1171 
-1178 STTKVTEAT
+1178 
-1187 TKPTKPTTK
+1187 PTTK
-1196 PTEPTTKPTEPA
+1196 PTEPTTKPTESTTKPTESTTKPTEPTAKPTEPTTKPTEPTTKPTESTTKPTESA

-1231 DYDYG
+1231 DYDYD

-1243 GWWKISNG
+1243 SWWKISNG

-1267 WKVSN
+1267 WKISN

-1291 WYFNNGAIDYNYNG
+1291 WYFNNGAIDYNYDG

-1318 GTVDFEYTGLALNE
+1318 GTVDFKYTGLALNE

-1345 GYTGLAW
+1345 GYTGLAQ
-1352 NEYGWW
+1352 NEYGSW
-1358 KIINGTVDFSANG
+1358 KISNGTVDFSANG

-1379 KWWYFNNGAVDYKYD
+1379 KWWYFNNGAIDYNYD

>member
-13 SKVILNRVGKVM
+13 SKVILNRLGKVV

-72 AQSDSVIVT
+72 AQSDSVTVT

-143 VTFSGMQLHFISTD
+143 VTFSGMHLHFISTD

-245 MAYTGDAE
+245 VAYTGAAE
-253 LLIDAK
+253 VLIDAK
-259 TTVRKGIHSE
+259 TTVREGIHSE
-269 NNSQADIKIQGT
+269 NSSQADIKIQGT

-356 EIEGNFTGSAS
+356 EIEGDFTGSTS

-401 PKDYMSGFTY
+401 PKDYMSGCTY

-459 INIESAPDS
+459 INIESAPDR

-519 YWEGTDKYNDNTDWG
+519 YWEGTDEYNDNTDWG

-545 YPDKYF
+545 YPDTYF

-614 ETPSVSVDY
+614 ETPSVSIDY
-623 YNEMLTGFDTNGTYT
+623 YNEILTGFDTKGTYT

-671 SKYTDSD
+671 SNYTDSD
-678 SQIITIPSR
+678 SEIITIPSR

-709 QITSD
+709 QISPD
-714 MEYRCITDGNWTDC
+714 MEYRCITDDNWTDC

-751 FAGNIASVIIGRQQV
+751 FAGNIASVIIGRQQA

-781 YEEGNQVTIQAKQA
+781 YEEGNKVTIQAKQA

-834 SAEYKDV
+834 SAKYKDV

-886 RILYYISS
+886 RIFYYISS

-971 VTDDNLEYVE
+971 VTDDNLECVE

-1048 TKPTES
+1048 TKPTEPTTKP
-1054 TTKPTESTTRAT
+1054 TTKPTEPTTKPT
-1066 ESTESTTKATEPTT
+1066 EPTTKPTESTTKATEPTT
-1080 KPTESTTKATEST
+1080 KPTE
-1093 TKATEP
+1093 
-1099 TESTTKATESTT
+1099 
-1111 KVTEATTKP
+1111 
-1120 TKPTTKPTEATT
+1120 PTTKPTE
-1132 KPTEATTKATES
+1132 P
-1144 TTKATEST
+1144 T

-1159 TKVTEATTKPTE
+1159 TKV
-1171 STTKATE
+1171 
-1178 STTKVTEAT
+1178 
-1187 TKPTKPTTK
+1187 
-1196 PTEPTTKPTEPA
+1196 TEPTTKPTEPA

-1231 DYDYG
+1231 DYDYDDLAQNEYG
-1236 GLAQNEY
+1236 WWKISNGTVDFGYTGLAQNEY
-1243 GWWKISNG
+1243 GWWKVSNG

-1291 WYFNNGAIDYNYNG
+1291 WYFNNGAIDYNYDG

-1318 GTVDFEYTGLALNE
+1318 GTVDFGYTGLALNE

-1345 GYTGLAW
+1345 GYTGLAQ

-1358 KIINGTVDFSANG
+1358 KISNGTVDFSANG

-1379 KWWYFNNGAVDYKYD
+1379 KWWYFNNGAVDYNYD

-1407 DGTVD
+1407 YGTVD

>member
-13 SKVILNRVGKVM
+13 SKVILNRLGKVV

-57 RSGTDKYTDDSVKVY
+57 RRGTDKYTDDSVKVY
-72 AQSDSVIVT
+72 AQSDSVTIT

-230 MLKGVYMSHDGDEGK
+230 MLKGVYMSHDGDDGK
-245 MAYTGDAE
+245 VAYTGDAE
-253 LLIDAK
+253 VLIDAK
-259 TTVRKGIHSE
+259 TTVREGIHSE
-269 NNSQADIKIQGT
+269 NSSQADIKIQGT

-356 EIEGNFTGSAS
+356 EIEGDFTGSTS

-401 PKDYMSGFTY
+401 PKDYMSGCTY

-459 INIESAPDS
+459 INIESAPDR

-519 YWEGTDKYNDNTDWG
+519 YWEGTDEYNDNTDWG

-545 YPDKYF
+545 YPDTYF

-623 YNEMLTGFDTNGTYT
+623 YNEMLTGFDTKGTYT

-649 GTLKLSESYYG
+649 GTLRLSESYYG

-678 SQIITIPSR
+678 SEIITIPSR

-709 QITSD
+709 QISSD

-751 FAGNIASVIIGRQQV
+751 FAGNIASVIIGRQQA
-766 KTYHVIIGNGTGSGD
+766 KIYHVIIGNGTGSGD
-781 YEEGNQVTIQAKQA
+781 YEEGNKVTIQAKQA

-886 RILYYISS
+886 RIFYYISS

-993 YNIANKAGSHVVKAV
+993 YNIANKAGPHVVKVV

-1036 PTEPTTKPTEPT
+1036 PTEPTPKPTEPTTKATEPTTKPTEPT
-1048 TKPTES
+1048 TKPTEP
-1054 TTKPTESTTRAT
+1054 TTKP
-1066 ESTESTTKATEPTT
+1066 TESTTKATEPTT
-1080 KPTESTTKATEST
+1080 KPTESTTKPTEST

-1099 TESTTKATESTT
+1099 TT
-1111 KVTEATTKP
+1111 KVTEPTTKP
-1120 TKPTTKPTEATT
+1120 TKPTTKPTE
-1132 KPTEATTKATES
+1132 S
-1144 TTKATEST
+1144 
-1152 TKPTEST
+1152 
-1159 TKVTEATTKPTE
+1159 
-1171 STTKATE
+1171 
-1178 STTKVTEAT
+1178 
-1187 TKPTKPTTK
+1187 
-1196 PTEPTTKPTEPA
+1196 TTKPTEPA
-1208 TEAKGQL
+1208 TGAKGQL

-1231 DYDYG
+1231 DYDYD

-1272 GTVDFSANGLLYDN
+1272 GTVDFGYTGLAQNEYGSWKISNGTVDFSANGLLYDN

-1291 WYFNNGAIDYNYNG
+1291 WYFNNGAIDYNYDG
-1305 LALNEYGWWKISN
+1305 LSLNEYGWWKISN
-1318 GTVDFEYTGLALNE
+1318 GTVDFKYTGLALNE

-1345 GYTGLAW
+1345 GYTGLAQ
-1352 NEYGWW
+1352 NEYGSW
-1358 KIINGTVDFSANG
+1358 KISNGTVDFSANG

-1379 KWWYFNNGAVDYKYD
+1379 KWWYFNNGAVDYNYD

-1407 DGTVD
+1407 YGTVD

>member
-13 SKVILNRVGKVM
+13 SKVILNRLGKVV

-72 AQSDSVIVT
+72 AQSDSVTVT

-245 MAYTGDAE
+245 VAYTGDAE
-253 LLIDAK
+253 VLIDAK
-259 TTVRKGIHSE
+259 TTVREGIHSE
-269 NNSQADIKIQGT
+269 NSSQADIKIQGT

-356 EIEGNFTGSAS
+356 EIEGDFTGSTS

-401 PKDYMSGFTY
+401 PKDYMSGCTY

-459 INIESAPDS
+459 INIESAPDR

-500 ISGEDI
+500 ISGENI

-519 YWEGTDKYNDNTDWG
+519 YWEGTDEYNDNTDWG

-545 YPDKYF
+545 YPDTYF

-623 YNEMLTGFDTNGTYT
+623 YNEMLTGFDTKGTYT
-638 VNDRTVTVSQD
+638 INDRTVTVSQD

-678 SQIITIPSR
+678 SEIITIPSR

-709 QITSD
+709 QISPD

-751 FAGNIASVIIGRQQV
+751 FAGNIASVIIGRQQA

-781 YEEGNQVTIQAKQA
+781 YEEGNKVTIQAKQA

-886 RILYYISS
+886 RIFYYISS

-1036 PTEPTTKPTEPT
+1036 PTESTTKPTEPTTKPTTKPTEPT
-1048 TKPTES
+1048 TKPTEP
-1054 TTKPTESTTRAT
+1054 TTKPTEPTTKP
-1066 ESTESTTKATEPTT
+1066 TESTTKATEPTT
-1080 KPTESTTKATEST
+1080 KPTESTTR
-1093 TKATEP
+1093 P
-1099 TESTTKATESTT
+1099 TE
-1111 KVTEATTKP
+1111 
-1120 TKPTTKPTEATT
+1120 PTTKPTEPTT
-1132 KPTEATTKATES
+1132 KPTEPTTKPTEP
-1144 TTKATEST
+1144 T

-1159 TKVTEATTKPTE
+1159 TK
-1171 STTKATE
+1171 
-1178 STTKVTEAT
+1178 
-1187 TKPTKPTTK
+1187 
-1196 PTEPTTKPTEPA
+1196 PTTKPTEPA

-1231 DYDYG
+1231 DYDYDD
-1236 GLAQNEY
+1236 LAQNEY
-1243 GWWKISNG
+1243 GWWKISNGTVDFGYSGLAKNEYGWWKVSNG

-1267 WKVSN
+1267 WK
-1272 GTVDFSANGLLYDN
+1272 
-1286 MSEKW
+1286 
-1291 WYFNNGAIDYNYNG
+1291 
-1305 LALNEYGWWKISN
+1305 IS
-1318 GTVDFEYTGLALNE
+1318 
-1332 YGWWKVSNGTVDF
+1332 
-1345 GYTGLAW
+1345 
-1352 NEYGWW
+1352 
-1358 KIINGTVDFSANG
+1358 NGTVDFSANG

-1379 KWWYFNNGAVDYKYD
+1379 KWWYFNNGAVDYNYD

-1407 DGTVD
+1407 NGTVDFKYTGLALNEYGWWKISNGTVDFGYTGLAQNEYGWWKISNGTVDFSANGLLYDNMSEKWWYFNNGAVDYNYDGLALNEYGWWKISYGTVD

>member
-1 MRKNLKRERTKD
+1 MRKNLKRERIKD
-13 SKVILNRVGKVM
+13 SKAILNRLGKVV

-72 AQSDSVIVT
+72 AQSDSVTVT

-215 GSKASLTINNAIDKT
+215 GGKASLTINNAIDKT

-245 MAYTGDAE
+245 VAYTGDAE
-253 LLIDAK
+253 VLIDAK
-259 TTVRKGIHSE
+259 TTVREGIHSE
-269 NNSQADIKIQGT
+269 NSSQADIKIQGT

-291 SSFYGNDK
+291 SFFYGNDK

-305 KCLCNADFKNIENII
+305 KCLCNADFTNIENII

-356 EIEGNFTGSAS
+356 EIEGDFTGSTS

-401 PKDYMSGFTY
+401 PKDYMSGCTY

-430 ILKYDIQDNNEASW
+430 ILKYGIQDNNEASW

-459 INIESAPDS
+459 INIESAPDR

-519 YWEGTDKYNDNTDWG
+519 YWEGTDEYNDNTDWG

-545 YPDKYF
+545 YPDTYF

-623 YNEMLTGFDTNGTYT
+623 YNEMLTGFDTKGTYT
-638 VNDRTVTVSQD
+638 INDRTVTVSQD

-660 TDITIVRKADN
+660 TDIAIVRKADN

-678 SQIITIPSR
+678 SEIITIPSR

-709 QITSD
+709 QISPD
-714 MEYRCITDGNWTDC
+714 MEYRCITDDNWTDC

-751 FAGNIASVIIGRQQV
+751 FAGNIASVIIGRQQA

-781 YEEGNQVTIQAKQA
+781 YEEGNKVTIQAKQA

-813 DGTDEFSEKA
+813 DGTDELSEKA

-886 RILYYISS
+886 RIFYYISS

-993 YNIANKAGSHVVKAV
+993 YNIAKKAGSHVVKAV

-1018 INMLDKEPTTK
+1018 INMLDKDPTTEPTTKPTEPTTKPTEPTTKPTEPTESTTKPTEPTTKPTEPTTK

-1054 TTKPTESTTRAT
+1054 TTKAT
-1066 ESTESTTKATEPTT
+1066 EPTTKPTESTTKATEPTT
-1080 KPTESTTKATEST
+1080 KPTESTTK
-1093 TKATEP
+1093 P
-1099 TESTTKATESTT
+1099 TE
-1111 KVTEATTKP
+1111 
-1120 TKPTTKPTEATT
+1120 PTTKPTE
-1132 KPTEATTKATES
+1132 S
-1144 TTKATEST
+1144 
-1152 TKPTEST
+1152 
-1159 TKVTEATTKPTE
+1159 
-1171 STTKATE
+1171 
-1178 STTKVTEAT
+1178 
-1187 TKPTKPTTK
+1187 
-1196 PTEPTTKPTEPA
+1196 TTKPTEPA

-1231 DYDYG
+1231 DYDYD

-1243 GWWKISNG
+1243 GWWKISNGTVDFGYTGLAQNEYGWWKVSNG

-1291 WYFNNGAIDYNYNG
+1291 WYFNNGAIDYNYDG

-1318 GTVDFEYTGLALNE
+1318 GTVDFKYTGLALNE

-1345 GYTGLAW
+1345 GYTGLAQ

-1358 KIINGTVDFSANG
+1358 KISNGTVDFSANG

-1379 KWWYFNNGAVDYKYD
+1379 KWWYFNNGAVDYNYD

-1407 DGTVD
+1407 YGTVD

>member
-13 SKVILNRVGKVM
+13 SKVILNRLGKVV

-72 AQSDSVIVT
+72 AQSDIVTIT

-230 MLKGVYMSHDGDEGK
+230 MLKGVYMSHDGDDGK
-245 MAYTGDAE
+245 VAYTGDAE
-253 LLIDAK
+253 VLIDAK
-259 TTVRKGIHSE
+259 TTVREGIHSE
-269 NNSQADIKIQGT
+269 NSSQADIKIQGT

-305 KCLCNADFKNIENII
+305 KCLCNADFTNIENII

-356 EIEGNFTGSAS
+356 EIEGDFSGSTS

-401 PKDYMSGFTY
+401 PKDYMSGCTY

-519 YWEGTDKYNDNTDWG
+519 YWEGTDEYNDNTDWG

-545 YPDKYF
+545 YPDTYF

-623 YNEMLTGFDTNGTYT
+623 YNEMLTGFDTKGTYT
-638 VNDRTVTVSQD
+638 INDRTVTVSQD

-678 SQIITIPSR
+678 SEIITIPSR

-709 QITSD
+709 QISPD

-751 FAGNIASVIIGRQQV
+751 FAGNIASVIIGRQQA

-781 YEEGNQVTIQAKQA
+781 YEEGNKVTIQAKQA

-813 DGTDEFSEKA
+813 DGTDELSEKA

-886 RILYYISS
+886 RIFYYISS

-1048 TKPTES
+1048 TKATEP
-1054 TTKPTESTTRAT
+1054 TTKPTESTT
-1066 ESTESTTKATEPTT
+1066 KPTEPTT

-1099 TESTTKATESTT
+1099 T
-1111 KVTEATTKP
+1111 TKP
-1120 TKPTTKPTEATT
+1120 
-1132 KPTEATTKATES
+1132 TES
-1144 TTKATEST
+1144 TTKATE
-1152 TKPTEST
+1152 P
-1159 TKVTEATTKPTE
+1159 TTKPTE

-1178 STTKVTEAT
+1178 PT
-1187 TKPTKPTTK
+1187 TKPTESTTKPTEPTTK
-1196 PTEPTTKPTEPA
+1196 PTEPTTKPTESTTKPTEPA

-1231 DYDYG
+1231 DYDYD

-1243 GWWKISNG
+1243 GWWKISNGTVDFGYTGLARNEYGWWKVSNG

-1291 WYFNNGAIDYNYNG
+1291 WYFNNGAIDYNYDG

-1318 GTVDFEYTGLALNE
+1318 GTVDFKYTGLALNE

-1345 GYTGLAW
+1345 GYTGLAQ

-1358 KIINGTVDFSANG
+1358 KVSNGTVDFSANG

-1379 KWWYFNNGAVDYKYD
+1379 KWWYFNNGAVDYNYD

-1407 DGTVD
+1407 YGTVD

>member
-1 MRKNLKRERTKD
+1 MRKNLKRERTKG
-13 SKVILNRVGKVM
+13 SKVILNRLGKVV

-30 AAMSASFI
+30 AAMSVSFI

-72 AQSDSVIVT
+72 AQSDSVTVT

-230 MLKGVYMSHDGDEGK
+230 MLKGVYMSHDGDDGK
-245 MAYTGDAE
+245 VAYTGDAE
-253 LLIDAK
+253 VLIDAK
-259 TTVRKGIHSE
+259 TTVREGIHSE
-269 NNSQADIKIQGT
+269 NSSQADIKIQGT

-356 EIEGNFTGSAS
+356 EIEGDFTGSTS

-401 PKDYMSGFTY
+401 PKDYMSGCTY

-459 INIESAPDS
+459 INIESAPDR

-519 YWEGTDKYNDNTDWG
+519 YWEGTDEYNDNTDWG

-545 YPDKYF
+545 YPDTYF

-573 ITEMNDSGELSTVKD
+573 ITEMNGSGELSTVKD

-623 YNEMLTGFDTNGTYT
+623 YNEMLTGFDTKGTYT
-638 VNDRTVTVSQD
+638 INDRTVTVSQD

-678 SQIITIPSR
+678 SEIITIPSR

-709 QITSD
+709 QISPD
-714 MEYRCITDGNWTDC
+714 MEYRCITDDNWTDC

-751 FAGNIASVIIGRQQV
+751 FAGNIASVIIGRQQA

-781 YEEGNQVTIQAKQA
+781 YEEGNKVTIQAKQA

-813 DGTDEFSEKA
+813 DGTDELSEKA

-886 RILYYISS
+886 RIFYYISS

-1048 TKPTES
+1048 TKATEP
-1054 TTKPTESTTRAT
+1054 TTKPTESTT
-1066 ESTESTTKATEPTT
+1066 KPTEPTT

-1099 TESTTKATESTT
+1099 T
-1111 KVTEATTKP
+1111 
-1120 TKPTTKPTEATT
+1120 
-1132 KPTEATTKATES
+1132 
-1144 TTKATEST
+1144 
-1152 TKPTEST
+1152 
-1159 TKVTEATTKPTE
+1159 TKPTE

-1178 STTKVTEAT
+1178 PT
-1187 TKPTKPTTK
+1187 TKPTESTTKPTEPTTK
-1196 PTEPTTKPTEPA
+1196 PTEPTTKPTESTTKPTEPA

-1231 DYDYG
+1231 DYDYD

-1243 GWWKISNG
+1243 GWWKISNGTVDFGYTGLAQNEYGWWKVSNG

-1291 WYFNNGAIDYNYNG
+1291 WYFNNGAIDYNYDG

-1318 GTVDFEYTGLALNE
+1318 GTVDFKYTGLALNE

-1345 GYTGLAW
+1345 GYTGLAQ

-1358 KIINGTVDFSANG
+1358 KVSNGTVDFSANG

-1379 KWWYFNNGAVDYKYD
+1379 KWWYFNNGAVDYNYD

-1407 DGTVD
+1407 YGTVD

>member
-1 MRKNLKRERTKD
+1 MRKNLKRKRTKD
-13 SKVILNRVGKVM
+13 SKVILNRLGKVV

-57 RSGTDKYTDDSVKVY
+57 RSGIDKYTDDSVKVY
-72 AQSDSVIVT
+72 AQSDSVTVT

-114 MIPGGVTITG
+114 MIPGGITITG

-215 GSKASLTINNAIDKT
+215 ESKASLTINNAIDKT

-245 MAYTGDAE
+245 VAYTGDAE
-253 LLIDAK
+253 VLIDAK
-259 TTVRKGIHSE
+259 TTVREGIHSE
-269 NNSQADIKIQGT
+269 NSSQADIKIQGT

-356 EIEGNFTGSAS
+356 EIEGDFSGSTS

-401 PKDYMSGFTY
+401 PKDYMSGCTY

-459 INIESAPDS
+459 INIESAPDR

-519 YWEGTDKYNDNTDWG
+519 YWEGTDEYNDNTDWG

-545 YPDKYF
+545 YPDTYF

-588 VKKLKDDILAE
+588 IKKLKDDILAE

-623 YNEMLTGFDTNGTYT
+623 YNEMLTGFDTKGTYT
-638 VNDRTVTVSQD
+638 INDRTVTVSQD

-678 SQIITIPSR
+678 SEIITIPSR

-709 QITSD
+709 QISSD

-743 RLKADDNN
+743 RLKADSNN
-751 FAGNIASVIIGRQQV
+751 FAGNIASVIIGRQQA

-781 YEEGNQVTIQAKQA
+781 YEEGNKVTIQAKQA

-886 RILYYISS
+886 RIFYYISS

-993 YNIANKAGSHVVKAV
+993 YNIAKKAGSHVVKAV

-1018 INMLDKEPTTK
+1018 INMLDKEPTTEPTEPTKK
-1029 PTEPTTK
+1029 PTEPTTKPTEPTTKATEPTTK

-1054 TTKPTESTTRAT
+1054 
-1066 ESTESTTKATEPTT
+1066 
-1080 KPTESTTKATEST
+1080 
-1093 TKATEP
+1093 
-1099 TESTTKATESTT
+1099 
-1111 KVTEATTKP
+1111 
-1120 TKPTTKPTEATT
+1120 
-1132 KPTEATTKATES
+1132 
-1144 TTKATEST
+1144 
-1152 TKPTEST
+1152 
-1159 TKVTEATTKPTE
+1159 
-1171 STTKATE
+1171 
-1178 STTKVTEAT
+1178 
-1187 TKPTKPTTK
+1187 
-1196 PTEPTTKPTEPA
+1196 TTKPTEPA

-1231 DYDYG
+1231 DYDYD

-1243 GWWKISNG
+1243 GWWKISNGTVDFGYTGLAQNEYGWWKVSNG

-1291 WYFNNGAIDYNYNG
+1291 WYFNNGAVDYNYDG

-1318 GTVDFEYTGLALNE
+1318 GTVDFKYTGLALNE

-1345 GYTGLAW
+1345 GYTGLAQ
-1352 NEYGWW
+1352 NEYGCW
-1358 KIINGTVDFSANG
+1358 KISNGTVDFSANG

-1379 KWWYFNNGAVDYKYD
+1379 KWWYFNNGAVDYNYD

-1407 DGTVD
+1407 YGTVD

>member
-13 SKVILNRVGKVM
+13 SKVILNRLGKVV

-57 RSGTDKYTDDSVKVY
+57 RSGTDKYMDDSVKVY

-215 GSKASLTINNAIDKT
+215 GGKASLTINNAIDKT

-245 MAYTGDAE
+245 VAYTGDAE
-253 LLIDAK
+253 VLIDAK
-259 TTVRKGIHSE
+259 TTVREGIHSE
-269 NNSQADIKIQGT
+269 NSSQADIKIQGT

-345 DITTYGSSNFI
+345 DITTYGNSNFI
-356 EIEGNFTGSAS
+356 EIEGDFTGSTS

-401 PKDYMSGFTY
+401 PKDYMSGCTY

-468 VYLNNIFENDD
+468 VYLNNIFQNED

-519 YWEGTDKYNDNTDWG
+519 YWEGTDEYNDNADWG

-545 YPDKYF
+545 YPDTYF

-573 ITEMNDSGELSTVKD
+573 ITEMNGSGELSTVKD

-623 YNEMLTGFDTNGTYT
+623 YNEMLTGFDTKGTYT
-638 VNDRTVTVSQD
+638 INDRTVTVSQD

-678 SQIITIPSR
+678 SEIITIPSR

-701 GNNNGTIT
+701 GSNNGTIT
-709 QITSD
+709 QISPD
-714 MEYRCITDGNWTDC
+714 MEYRCITDDNWTDC

-751 FAGNIASVIIGRQQV
+751 FAGNIASVIIGRQQA

-781 YEEGNQVTIQAKQA
+781 YEEGNKVTIQAKQA

-813 DGTDEFSEKA
+813 DGTDELSEKA

-886 RILYYISS
+886 RIFYYISS

-971 VTDDNLEYVE
+971 VIDDNLEYVE

-1018 INMLDKEPTTK
+1018 INMLDREPTTK

-1048 TKPTES
+1048 TKPTEPTTKPTEPTTKPTEPTTKATEP
-1054 TTKPTESTTRAT
+1054 TTKPTESTTKPT
-1066 ESTESTTKATEPTT
+1066 EPTTKPTESTTKETEPTT

-1093 TKATEP
+1093 TKPTEP
-1099 TESTTKATESTT
+1099 TTKPTEPTT
-1111 KVTEATTKP
+1111 KVTEPTTKP
-1120 TKPTTKPTEATT
+1120 TKPTTKPTE
-1132 KPTEATTKATES
+1132 
-1144 TTKATEST
+1144 ST
-1152 TKPTEST
+1152 TKPTEP
-1159 TKVTEATTKPTE
+1159 V
-1171 STTKATE
+1171 
-1178 STTKVTEAT
+1178 
-1187 TKPTKPTTK
+1187 
-1196 PTEPTTKPTEPA
+1196 

-1231 DYDYG
+1231 DYDYD

-1272 GTVDFSANGLLYDN
+1272 GTVDFGYTGLAQNEYGWWKISNGTVDFSANGLLYDN

-1291 WYFNNGAIDYNYNG
+1291 WYFNNGAIDYNYDG

-1318 GTVDFEYTGLALNE
+1318 GTVDFKYTGLALNE

-1345 GYTGLAW
+1345 GYTGLAQ

-1358 KIINGTVDFSANG
+1358 KISNGTVDFSANG

-1379 KWWYFNNGAVDYKYD
+1379 KWWYFNNGAVDYNYD

-1407 DGTVD
+1407 YGTVD

>member
-1 MRKNLKRERTKD
+1 MRKNLKRERIKD
-13 SKVILNRVGKVM
+13 SKAILNRLGKVV

-72 AQSDSVIVT
+72 AQSDSVTVT

-230 MLKGVYMSHDGDEGK
+230 MLKGVYMSHDGDDGK
-245 MAYTGDAE
+245 VAYTGDAE
-253 LLIDAK
+253 VLIDAK
-259 TTVRKGIHSE
+259 TTVREGIHSE
-269 NNSQADIKIQGT
+269 NSSQADIKIQGT

-356 EIEGNFTGSAS
+356 EIEGDFTGSTS

-374 VTDNTRQL
+374 VTNNTRQL

-401 PKDYMSGFTY
+401 PKDYMSGCTY

-430 ILKYDIQDNNEASW
+430 ILKYGIQDNNEASW

-459 INIESAPDS
+459 INIESAPDR
-468 VYLNNIFENDD
+468 VYLNNIFENED

-519 YWEGTDKYNDNTDWG
+519 YWEGTDEYNDNTDWG

-545 YPDKYF
+545 YPDTYF

-623 YNEMLTGFDTNGTYT
+623 YNEMLTGFDTKGTYT
-638 VNDRTVTVSQD
+638 INDRTVTVSQD

-678 SQIITIPSR
+678 SEIITIPSR

-709 QITSD
+709 QISSD

-751 FAGNIASVIIGRQQV
+751 FAGNIASVIIGRQQA
-766 KTYHVIIGNGTGSGD
+766 KIYHVIIGNGTGSGD
-781 YEEGNQVTIQAKQA
+781 YEEGNKVTIQAKQA

-886 RILYYISS
+886 RIFYYISS

-993 YNIANKAGSHVVKAV
+993 YNIANKAGPHVVKVV

-1036 PTEPTTKPTEPT
+1036 PTEPTPKPTEPTTKATEPTTKPTEPT
-1048 TKPTES
+1048 TKPTEP
-1054 TTKPTESTTRAT
+1054 TTKP
-1066 ESTESTTKATEPTT
+1066 TESTTKATEPTT
-1080 KPTESTTKATEST
+1080 KPTESTTKPTEST

-1099 TESTTKATESTT
+1099 TTKPTT
-1111 KVTEATTKP
+1111 KVTEPTTKP
-1120 TKPTTKPTEATT
+1120 TKPTTKPTE
-1132 KPTEATTKATES
+1132 S
-1144 TTKATEST
+1144 
-1152 TKPTEST
+1152 
-1159 TKVTEATTKPTE
+1159 
-1171 STTKATE
+1171 
-1178 STTKVTEAT
+1178 
-1187 TKPTKPTTK
+1187 
-1196 PTEPTTKPTEPA
+1196 TTKPTEPA

-1215 VLSSDGS
+1215 VLSSDTS

-1231 DYDYG
+1231 DYDYD

-1272 GTVDFSANGLLYDN
+1272 GTVDFGYTGLAQNEYGWWKISNGTVDFSANGLLYDN

-1291 WYFNNGAIDYNYNG
+1291 WYFNNGAIDYNYDG

-1318 GTVDFEYTGLALNE
+1318 GTVDFKYTGLALNE

-1345 GYTGLAW
+1345 GYTGLAQ

-1358 KIINGTVDFSANG
+1358 KISNGTVDFSANG

-1379 KWWYFNNGAVDYKYD
+1379 KWWYFNNGAVDYNYD

-1407 DGTVD
+1407 YGTVD

>member
-13 SKVILNRVGKVM
+13 SKVILNRLGKVV

-72 AQSDSVIVT
+72 AQSDSVTVT

-91 SGSTNIVISG
+91 SGSANIVISG

-245 MAYTGDAE
+245 VAYTGDAE
-253 LLIDAK
+253 VLIDAK
-259 TTVRKGIHSE
+259 TTVREGIHSE
-269 NNSQADIKIQGT
+269 NSSQADIKIQGT

-305 KCLCNADFKNIENII
+305 KCLCKADFKNIENII

-356 EIEGNFTGSAS
+356 EIEGDFTGSTS

-401 PKDYMSGFTY
+401 PKDYMSGCTY

-459 INIESAPDS
+459 INIESAPDR

-519 YWEGTDKYNDNTDWG
+519 YWEGTDEYNDNADWG

-545 YPDKYF
+545 YPDTYF

-573 ITEMNDSGELSTVKD
+573 ITEMNGSGELSTVKD

-623 YNEMLTGFDTNGTYT
+623 YNEMLTGFDTKGTYT
-638 VNDRTVTVSQD
+638 INDRTVTVSQD

-678 SQIITIPSR
+678 SEIITIPSR

-709 QITSD
+709 QISPD
-714 MEYRCITDGNWTDC
+714 MEYRCITDDNWTDC

-781 YEEGNQVTIQAKQA
+781 YEEGNKVTIQAKQA

-886 RILYYISS
+886 RIFYYISS

-993 YNIANKAGSHVVKAV
+993 YNIANKAGSHVVKVV

-1036 PTEPTTKPTEPT
+1036 PTEPTTKPTE
-1048 TKPTES
+1048 
-1054 TTKPTESTTRAT
+1054 
-1066 ESTESTTKATEPTT
+1066 STTKATEPTT
-1080 KPTESTTKATEST
+1080 KPTESTTK
-1093 TKATEP
+1093 P
-1099 TESTTKATESTT
+1099 TE
-1111 KVTEATTKP
+1111 
-1120 TKPTTKPTEATT
+1120 
-1132 KPTEATTKATES
+1132 
-1144 TTKATEST
+1144 
-1152 TKPTEST
+1152 
-1159 TKVTEATTKPTE
+1159 
-1171 STTKATE
+1171 
-1178 STTKVTEAT
+1178 
-1187 TKPTKPTTK
+1187 PTTK
-1196 PTEPTTKPTEPA
+1196 PTEPTTKPTESTTKPTEPA

-1231 DYDYG
+1231 DYDYD

-1243 GWWKISNG
+1243 GWWKIS
-1251 TVDFGYTGLAQ
+1251 
-1262 NEYGW
+1262 
-1267 WKVSN
+1267 
-1272 GTVDFSANGLLYDN
+1272 
-1286 MSEKW
+1286 
-1291 WYFNNGAIDYNYNG
+1291 
-1305 LALNEYGWWKISN
+1305 
-1318 GTVDFEYTGLALNE
+1318 
-1332 YGWWKVSNGTVDF
+1332 
-1345 GYTGLAW
+1345 
-1352 NEYGWW
+1352 
-1358 KIINGTVDFSANG
+1358 NGTVDFSANG

-1379 KWWYFNNGAVDYKYD
+1379 KWWYFNNGAVDYNYD

-1407 DGTVD
+1407 YGTVD

>member
-13 SKVILNRVGKVM
+13 SKVILNRLGKVV

-72 AQSDSVIVT
+72 AQSDSVTVT

-245 MAYTGDAE
+245 VAYTGDAE
-253 LLIDAK
+253 VLIDAK
-259 TTVRKGIHSE
+259 TTVREGIHSE
-269 NNSQADIKIQGT
+269 NSSQADIKIQGT

-320 LDNEAGLSIISG
+320 LDNEAGLGIISG

-356 EIEGNFTGSAS
+356 EIEGDFTGSTS

-401 PKDYMSGFTY
+401 PKDYMSGCTY

-459 INIESAPDS
+459 INIESAPDR

-519 YWEGTDKYNDNTDWG
+519 YWEGTDEYNDNTDWG
-534 NSIWLRTDLEQ
+534 NSIWLRTDLEK
-545 YPDKYF
+545 YPDTYF

-614 ETPSVSVDY
+614 ETPSVSIDY
-623 YNEMLTGFDTNGTYT
+623 YNEILTGFDIKGTYT

-671 SKYTDSD
+671 SNYTDSD
-678 SQIITIPSR
+678 SEIITIPSR

-709 QITSD
+709 QISPD

-751 FAGNIASVIIGRQQV
+751 FAGNIASVIIGRQQA

-781 YEEGNQVTIQAKQA
+781 YEEGNKVTIQAKQA

-886 RILYYISS
+886 RIFYYISS

-981 IDGVIAGYENGS
+981 IDGVITGYENGS

-1018 INMLDKEPTTK
+1018 INMLDKEPTT
-1029 PTEPTTK
+1029 E
-1036 PTEPTTKPTEPT
+1036 PTEPT

-1054 TTKPTESTTRAT
+1054 TTKPTESTT
-1066 ESTESTTKATEPTT
+1066 
-1080 KPTESTTKATEST
+1080 
-1093 TKATEP
+1093 
-1099 TESTTKATESTT
+1099 
-1111 KVTEATTKP
+1111 
-1120 TKPTTKPTEATT
+1120 
-1132 KPTEATTKATES
+1132 
-1144 TTKATEST
+1144 
-1152 TKPTEST
+1152 
-1159 TKVTEATTKPTE
+1159 
-1171 STTKATE
+1171 
-1178 STTKVTEAT
+1178 
-1187 TKPTKPTTK
+1187 
-1196 PTEPTTKPTEPA
+1196 KPTEPA

-1215 VLSSDGS
+1215 VLSSDTS

-1231 DYDYG
+1231 DYDYDD
-1236 GLAQNEY
+1236 LAQNEY

-1262 NEYGW
+1262 NEYGC

-1291 WYFNNGAIDYNYNG
+1291 WYFNNGAIDYNYDG

-1318 GTVDFEYTGLALNE
+1318 GTVDFKYTGLALNE

-1345 GYTGLAW
+1345 GYTGLAQ

-1358 KIINGTVDFSANG
+1358 KISNGTVDFSANG

-1379 KWWYFNNGAVDYKYD
+1379 KWWYFNNGAVDYNYD

-1407 DGTVD
+1407 YGTVD

>member
-13 SKVILNRVGKVM
+13 SKVILNRLGKVV

-101 SVTIAENSDETPF
+101 SVTIAENSDKTPF

-130 LVFRGAMQLAGDN
+130 LVFRGTMQLAGDN

-215 GSKASLTINNAIDKT
+215 GGKASLTINNAIDKT

-245 MAYTGDAE
+245 VAYTGDVE
-253 LLIDAK
+253 VLIDAK
-259 TTVRKGIHSE
+259 TTVREGIHSE
-269 NNSQADIKIQGT
+269 NSSQADIKIQGT

-356 EIEGNFTGSAS
+356 EIEGDFTGSTS

-401 PKDYMSGFTY
+401 PKDYMSGCTY

-419 AGSFISLKTGW
+419 PGSFISLKTGW

-459 INIESAPDS
+459 INIESAPDR
-468 VYLNNIFENDD
+468 VYLNNIFEKDD

-519 YWEGTDKYNDNTDWG
+519 YWESTDEYNDNTDWG

-545 YPDKYF
+545 YPDTYF

-588 VKKLKDDILAE
+588 IKKLKDDILAE

-623 YNEMLTGFDTNGTYT
+623 YNEMLTGFDTKGTYT
-638 VNDRTVTVSQD
+638 INDRTVTVSQD

-678 SQIITIPSR
+678 SEIITIPSR

-709 QITSD
+709 QISSD

-751 FAGNIASVIIGRQQV
+751 FAGNIASVIIGRQQA

-781 YEEGNQVTIQAKQA
+781 YEEGNKVTIQAKQA

-886 RILYYISS
+886 RIFYYISS

-993 YNIANKAGSHVVKAV
+993 YNIAKKAGSHVVKAV

-1036 PTEPTTKPTEPT
+1036 PTEPTTKPTESTTKATEPT
-1048 TKPTES
+1048 TKPTEY
-1054 TTKPTESTTRAT
+1054 TTKA
-1066 ESTESTTKATEPTT
+1066 TESTTKATEPTT
-1080 KPTESTTKATEST
+1080 KPTESTTKPTA
-1093 TKATEP
+1093 KPTEP
-1099 TESTTKATESTT
+1099 TA
-1111 KVTEATTKP
+1111 
-1120 TKPTTKPTEATT
+1120 
-1132 KPTEATTKATES
+1132 
-1144 TTKATEST
+1144 
-1152 TKPTEST
+1152 
-1159 TKVTEATTKPTE
+1159 
-1171 STTKATE
+1171 
-1178 STTKVTEAT
+1178 
-1187 TKPTKPTTK
+1187 K
-1196 PTEPTTKPTEPA
+1196 PTEPTTKPTESTTKPTESA

-1231 DYDYG
+1231 DYDYD

-1272 GTVDFSANGLLYDN
+1272 GTVDFGYTGLAQNEYGWWKISNGTVDFSANGLLYDN

-1291 WYFNNGAIDYNYNG
+1291 WYFNNGAIDYNYDG

-1318 GTVDFEYTGLALNE
+1318 GTVDFKYTGLALNE

-1345 GYTGLAW
+1345 GYTGLAQ
-1352 NEYGWW
+1352 NEYGSW
-1358 KIINGTVDFSANG
+1358 KISNGTVDFSANG

-1379 KWWYFNNGAVDYKYD
+1379 KWWYFNNGAVDYNYD

>member
-13 SKVILNRVGKVM
+13 SKVILNRLGKVV

-101 SVTIAENSDETPF
+101 SVTIAENSDKTPF

-130 LVFRGAMQLAGDN
+130 LVFRGTMQLAGDN

-215 GSKASLTINNAIDKT
+215 GGKASLTINNAIDKT

-245 MAYTGDAE
+245 VAYTGDVE
-253 LLIDAK
+253 VLIDAK
-259 TTVRKGIHSE
+259 TTVREGIHSE
-269 NNSQADIKIQGT
+269 NSSQADIKIQGT

-320 LDNEAGLSIISG
+320 LDNEAGLS
-332 NLKNITIKNKSFL
+332 KNITIKNKSFL

-356 EIEGNFTGSAS
+356 EIEGDFTGSTS

-401 PKDYMSGFTY
+401 PKDYMSGCTY

-419 AGSFISLKTGW
+419 PGSFISLKTGW

-459 INIESAPDS
+459 INIESAPDR
-468 VYLNNIFENDD
+468 VYLNNIFEKDD

-519 YWEGTDKYNDNTDWG
+519 YWESTDEYNDNTDWG

-545 YPDKYF
+545 YPDTYF

-588 VKKLKDDILAE
+588 IKKLKDDILAE

-623 YNEMLTGFDTNGTYT
+623 YNEMLTGFDTKGTYT
-638 VNDRTVTVSQD
+638 INDRTVTVSQD

-678 SQIITIPSR
+678 SEIITIPSR

-709 QITSD
+709 QISSD

-751 FAGNIASVIIGRQQV
+751 FAGNIASVIIGRQQA

-781 YEEGNQVTIQAKQA
+781 YEEGNKVTIQAKQA

-886 RILYYISS
+886 RIFYYISS

-993 YNIANKAGSHVVKAV
+993 YNIAKKAGSHVVKAV

-1048 TKPTES
+1048 TKPTEPTTKPTEP
-1054 TTKPTESTTRAT
+1054 TTKPTESTTKAT
-1066 ESTESTTKATEPTT
+1066 EPTTKPTEYTTKATESTTKATEPTT
-1080 KPTESTTKATEST
+1080 KPTESTTKPTA
-1093 TKATEP
+1093 KPTEP
-1099 TESTTKATESTT
+1099 TA
-1111 KVTEATTKP
+1111 
-1120 TKPTTKPTEATT
+1120 
-1132 KPTEATTKATES
+1132 
-1144 TTKATEST
+1144 
-1152 TKPTEST
+1152 
-1159 TKVTEATTKPTE
+1159 
-1171 STTKATE
+1171 
-1178 STTKVTEAT
+1178 
-1187 TKPTKPTTK
+1187 K
-1196 PTEPTTKPTEPA
+1196 PTEPTTKPTESTTKPTESA

-1231 DYDYG
+1231 DYDYD

-1272 GTVDFSANGLLYDN
+1272 GTVDFGYTGLAQNEYGWWKISNGTVDFSANGLLYDN

-1291 WYFNNGAIDYNYNG
+1291 WYFNNGAIDYNYDG

-1318 GTVDFEYTGLALNE
+1318 GTVDFKYTGLALNE

-1345 GYTGLAW
+1345 GYTGLAQ
-1352 NEYGWW
+1352 NEYGSW
-1358 KIINGTVDFSANG
+1358 KISNGTVDFSANG

-1379 KWWYFNNGAVDYKYD
+1379 KWWYFNNGAVDYNYD

>member
-13 SKVILNRVGKVM
+13 SKVILNRLGKVV

-72 AQSDSVIVT
+72 AQSDSVTVT

-157 ALQSAIHREI
+157 VLQSAIHREI

-245 MAYTGDAE
+245 VAYTGDAE
-253 LLIDAK
+253 VLIDAK
-259 TTVRKGIHSE
+259 TTVREGIHSE
-269 NNSQADIKIQGT
+269 NSSQADIKIQGT

-305 KCLCNADFKNIENII
+305 KCLCNADFKNIGNII

-356 EIEGNFTGSAS
+356 EIEGDFTGSTS

-401 PKDYMSGFTY
+401 PKDYMSGCTY

-459 INIESAPDS
+459 INIESAPDRI
-468 VYLNNIFENDD
+468 YLNNIFEKDD

-519 YWEGTDKYNDNTDWG
+519 YWEGTDEYNDNTDWG

-545 YPDKYF
+545 YPDTYF

-573 ITEMNDSGELSTVKD
+573 ITDMNDSGELSTVKD
-588 VKKLKDDILAE
+588 IKKLKDDILAE

-623 YNEMLTGFDTNGTYT
+623 YNEMLTGFDTKGTYT
-638 VNDRTVTVSQD
+638 INDKTVTVSQD

-678 SQIITIPSR
+678 SEIITIPSR

-709 QITSD
+709 QISPD

-751 FAGNIASVIIGRQQV
+751 FAGNIASVIIGRQQA

-781 YEEGNQVTIQAKQA
+781 YEEGNKVTIQAKQA

-886 RILYYISS
+886 RIFYYISS

-1018 INMLDKEPTTK
+1018 INMLDKEPTTEPTEPTTKPTESTTK
-1029 PTEPTTK
+1029 PTEPTVKPTEPTTKPTESTTKATEPTTKPTEYTTKATESTTKATEPTTKPTESTTKPTAKPTEPTAKPTK

-1054 TTKPTESTTRAT
+1054 TTKPTES
-1066 ESTESTTKATEPTT
+1066 
-1080 KPTESTTKATEST
+1080 
-1093 TKATEP
+1093 
-1099 TESTTKATESTT
+1099 
-1111 KVTEATTKP
+1111 
-1120 TKPTTKPTEATT
+1120 
-1132 KPTEATTKATES
+1132 
-1144 TTKATEST
+1144 
-1152 TKPTEST
+1152 
-1159 TKVTEATTKPTE
+1159 
-1171 STTKATE
+1171 
-1178 STTKVTEAT
+1178 
-1187 TKPTKPTTK
+1187 
-1196 PTEPTTKPTEPA
+1196 A

-1231 DYDYG
+1231 DYDYD

-1272 GTVDFSANGLLYDN
+1272 GTVDFGYTGLAQNDYGCWKVSNGTVDFSANGLLYDN

-1291 WYFNNGAIDYNYNG
+1291 WYFNNGAIDYNYDG

-1318 GTVDFEYTGLALNE
+1318 GTVDFKYTGLALNE

-1345 GYTGLAW
+1345 GYTGLAQ
-1352 NEYGWW
+1352 NEYGSW
-1358 KIINGTVDFSANG
+1358 KISNGTVDFSANG

-1379 KWWYFNNGAVDYKYD
+1379 KWWYFNNGAVDYNYD

>member
-13 SKVILNRVGKVM
+13 SKVILNRLGKVV

-30 AAMSASFI
+30 AAMSVSFI

-72 AQSDSVIVT
+72 AQSDSVTVT

-245 MAYTGDAE
+245 VAYTGDAE
-253 LLIDAK
+253 VLIDAK
-259 TTVRKGIHSE
+259 TTVREGIHSE
-269 NNSQADIKIQGT
+269 NSSQADIKIQGT

-356 EIEGNFTGSAS
+356 EIEGDFTGSTS

-401 PKDYMSGFTY
+401 PKDYMSGCTY

-459 INIESAPDS
+459 INIESAPDR
-468 VYLNNIFENDD
+468 VYLNNVFENDD

-519 YWEGTDKYNDNTDWG
+519 YWEGTDEYNDNTDWG

-545 YPDKYF
+545 YPDTYF

-573 ITEMNDSGELSTVKD
+573 ITEMNGSGELSTVKD

-623 YNEMLTGFDTNGTYT
+623 YNEMLTGFDTKGTYT
-638 VNDRTVTVSQD
+638 INDRTVTVSQD

-678 SQIITIPSR
+678 SEIITIPSR

-709 QITSD
+709 QISPD
-714 MEYRCITDGNWTDC
+714 MEYRCITDDNWTDC

-751 FAGNIASVIIGRQQV
+751 FAGNIASVIIGRQQA

-781 YEEGNQVTIQAKQA
+781 YEEGNKVTIQAKQA

-813 DGTDEFSEKA
+813 DGTDELSEKA

-886 RILYYISS
+886 RIFYYISS

-903 ALKDNEW
+903 ALKDSEW

-1048 TKPTES
+1048 TKATEPTTKPTES
-1054 TTKPTESTTRAT
+1054 TTKPTESTTKAT
-1066 ESTESTTKATEPTT
+1066 EPITKPTESTTKATEPTT
-1080 KPTESTTKATEST
+1080 KPTESTTKATE
-1093 TKATEP
+1093 
-1099 TESTTKATESTT
+1099 
-1111 KVTEATTKP
+1111 
-1120 TKPTTKPTEATT
+1120 PTTKPTE
-1132 KPTEATTKATES
+1132 PTTKATES
-1144 TTKATEST
+1144 TTKATE
-1152 TKPTEST
+1152 P
-1159 TKVTEATTKPTE
+1159 TTKPTE

-1178 STTKVTEAT
+1178 
-1187 TKPTKPTTK
+1187 PTTK
-1196 PTEPTTKPTEPA
+1196 PTESTTKPTEPA
-1208 TEAKGQL
+1208 TGAKGQL

-1231 DYDYG
+1231 DYDYD

-1243 GWWKISNG
+1243 GWWKVSNG

-1267 WKVSN
+1267 WKVGNGTVDFGYTGLAQNEYGWWKISN

-1291 WYFNNGAIDYNYNG
+1291 WYFNNGAIDYNYDG
-1305 LALNEYGWWKISN
+1305 LALNEYGWWKISS
-1318 GTVDFEYTGLALNE
+1318 GTVDFKYTGLALNE

-1345 GYTGLAW
+1345 GYTGLAQ

-1358 KIINGTVDFSANG
+1358 KISNGTVDFSANG

-1379 KWWYFNNGAVDYKYD
+1379 KWWYFNNGAVDYNYD

-1407 DGTVD
+1407 YGTVD

>member
-1 MRKNLKRERTKD
+1 MRKNLKRERTKG
-13 SKVILNRVGKVM
+13 SKVILNRLGKVV

-30 AAMSASFI
+30 AAMSVSFI

-72 AQSDSVIVT
+72 AQSDSVTVT

-245 MAYTGDAE
+245 VAYTGDAE
-253 LLIDAK
+253 VLIDAK
-259 TTVRKGIHSE
+259 TTVREGIHSE
-269 NNSQADIKIQGT
+269 NSSQADIKIQGT

-356 EIEGNFTGSAS
+356 EIEGDFTGSTS

-401 PKDYMSGFTY
+401 PKDYMSGCTY

-459 INIESAPDS
+459 INIESAPDR
-468 VYLNNIFENDD
+468 VYLNNIFEKDD

-519 YWEGTDKYNDNTDWG
+519 YWEGTDEYNDNTDWG

-545 YPDKYF
+545 YPDTYF

-573 ITEMNDSGELSTVKD
+573 ITEMELSTVKD

-623 YNEMLTGFDTNGTYT
+623 YNEMLTGFDTKGTYT
-638 VNDRTVTVSQD
+638 INDRTVTVSQD

-678 SQIITIPSR
+678 SEIITIPSR

-709 QITSD
+709 QISPD

-751 FAGNIASVIIGRQQV
+751 FAGNIASVIIGRQQA

-781 YEEGNQVTIQAKQA
+781 YEEGNKVTIQAKQA

-886 RILYYISS
+886 RIFYYISS

-993 YNIANKAGSHVVKAV
+993 YNIAKKAGSHVVKAV

-1018 INMLDKEPTTK
+1018 INILDKEPTTK

-1036 PTEPTTKPTEPT
+1036 PTEPTPKPTEPT
-1048 TKPTES
+1048 TKATEP
-1054 TTKPTESTTRAT
+1054 TTKP
-1066 ESTESTTKATEPTT
+1066 TEPTT

-1099 TESTTKATESTT
+1099 TTKPTESTTKATEPTPKPTESTT
-1111 KVTEATTKP
+1111 KVTEPITKP
-1120 TKPTTKPTEATT
+1120 TESTTKATEPTTKPTESTT
-1132 KPTEATTKATES
+1132 KATEPTTKATES
-1144 TTKATEST
+1144 TTKATEPTTKATEPT
-1152 TKPTEST
+1152 TKPTES
-1159 TKVTEATTKPTE
+1159 
-1171 STTKATE
+1171 
-1178 STTKVTEAT
+1178 
-1187 TKPTKPTTK
+1187 
-1196 PTEPTTKPTEPA
+1196 TTKPTEPA

-1231 DYDYG
+1231 DYDYD

-1272 GTVDFSANGLLYDN
+1272 GTVDF
-1286 MSEKW
+1286 
-1291 WYFNNGAIDYNYNG
+1291 
-1305 LALNEYGWWKISN
+1305 
-1318 GTVDFEYTGLALNE
+1318 
-1332 YGWWKVSNGTVDF
+1332 
-1345 GYTGLAW
+1345 GYTGLAQ
-1352 NEYGWW
+1352 NEYGCW
-1358 KIINGTVDFSANG
+1358 KVSNGTVDFSANG

-1379 KWWYFNNGAVDYKYD
+1379 KWWYFNNGAVDYNYD

-1407 DGTVD
+1407 YGTVD